1 MRNLRLLRAGGCRF
15 AAATGTPQ
23 CFCLGAEPG
32 AVVVGSQYGLVDLHP
47 ARDSVSR
54 EVSLTVDGFLPEDG
68 SGCIVGVEDLPE
80 QESVCVAT
88 AAGDILLCNLST
100 KQVECVG
107 SVDSGLSVMSW
118 SPDQELVL
126 LATGQQ
132 TLIMMTRD
140 FEPITEKQI
149 HQDEFGEGKFVALG
163 WGKKETQF
171 HGSEGKQAAHRKQT
185 EVLPTSVWDD
195 GRPRV
200 TWRGD
205 GQFVAVSAV
214 CPETGA
220 RKVRVWSRELVLQS
234 TSEPIS
240 GLEQALSWKPSGN
253 LIASTQEKPNRHD
266 VVFLEKNG
274 LLHGEFTLPFQK
286 GQVKVNEML
295 WNADSTILAIWLED
309 LKVEDSNPNTYVQLW
324 TTGNYHWYLKQSLHF
339 GSLEENQ
346 LVSLLWDRENLYRLH
361 ILCQGWHYLFYDWHW
376 TTDHGLGENSQ
387 HMANVAVIDGDK
399 VLVTAFQHAVVP
411 PPMCTYE
418 LHLQQAVNQVAFH
431 TDPKHS
437 GDMAVLDADNR
448 ISLYR
453 YGKSVVNDPSVEF
466 GAVGGNGFKAAVETP
481 YLDKIYR
488 VDVSSSTNEVM
499 NPLGLRFLTWLPD
512 GSFLVVGQGQHA
524 AQSVLHHLT
533 AVPHV
538 AGAEEECLNLRL
550 SVPVDGEVISLYC
563 SPVTK
568 TVALQLTDRRI
579 LKYLWEA
586 STPILEPWRSSS
598 SSAVQFPYRCVQ
610 TSITRISGE
619 EVILGLT
626 DRCRFFVND
635 IEVASNITSF
645 ATYNEFLLVTTNSH
659 TCQCFCLKNLSVKA
673 LQASLSSAA
682 APSSETL
689 RKVERGSRIVTV
701 VPQDTKVVLQ
711 MPRGNL
717 ETIHHRALVL
727 AQIRKWLDRLMFRE
741 AFQCMRKLRINLN
754 LLYDHNPKA
763 SLPSSLVLFAILTC
777 PGIHRTVPSKVFL
790 ENAETFIR
798 QIDSVNYINLFFTEL
813 KEEDFTK
820 SMYPSP
826 NDSIVSQPHQHP
838 DQKKVNLICD
848 VMRVAMEHI
857 DPQKGIKILP
867 INIDST
873 RKEKSSRTGS
883 RSPEG
888 SRSSRFQGSTAGG
901 VTGHMLLY
909 LVAESITPY
918 AQAVSAEEALKYL
931 LFLVDV
937 NELYDYSLGTYDFDL
952 VVMVAEKSQKDPK
965 EYLPFLNT
973 LRKMEI
979 NYQRYT
985 IDRHLKRY
993 TKALGH
999 LSKCGPEHFSE
1010 FLNLVKDQNL
1020 YSEALKLYPSS
1031 TQEYKDISD
1040 AYGEYLMQRQL
1051 YEQAALIFGRAGIF
1065 AKALNAFQSSGSW
1078 QQALCMASRLGYT
1091 KDKLSSLARS
1101 MAGKLVEQRKYAE
1114 AAILLEQY
1122 TQDYEEAVLLLLEGA
1137 LWEEA
1142 LRLIHKYGRL
1152 DILETNLKPA
1162 ILEAQKSQLI
1172 FLDSQKTAFLRY
1184 KSRLQVVRELKEK
1197 ACENL
1202 QDYEVPN
1209 CPELELFSETS
1220 SVVTASDMNS
1230 KYSHSNSR
1238 ISARSSKNR
1247 RKAER
1252 KRYSLKEGSP
1262 FEDIAL
1268 LEVLGE
1274 SVRAVETVKGEIH
1287 TLLKQLVLFGYD
1299 VQAGA
1304 LQQVL
1309 EEVLQLMEI
1318 SVPEIWTPDLQQS
1331 SASLVCAHPHYLSH
1345 SLDSIKCLA
1354 VLGPNSTANS
1364 IMAAYQQK
1372 RMTPPV
1378 VQDPEVLTP
1387 PKFNKNL
1394 QWKLHLL
1401 Q

>member
-1 MRNLRLLRAGGCRF
+1 MRNLRLLRAGGCRS

-23 CFCLGAEPG
+23 CFCVGAEPG
-32 AVVVGSQYGLVDLHP
+32 AVLVGSQYGLVELRP
-47 ARDSVSR
+47 AGDSVSR

-126 LATGQQ
+126 LVTGQQ

-185 EVLPTSVWDD
+185 VLPASAWDD
-195 GRPRV
+195 GKPRV

-309 LKVEDSNPNTYVQLW
+309 LKVENSNPNTYVQLW

-418 LHLQQAVNQVAFH
+418 LQLQQAVNQVAFH

-448 ISLYR
+448 ISVYR
-453 YGKSVVNDPSVEF
+453 YGESITVDDPSVKL

-481 YLDKIYR
+481 YLDKTYR
-488 VDVSSSTNEVM
+488 VDVSSSSNEVM
-499 NPLGLRFLTWLPD
+499 SPLGLRFLTWLPD
-512 GSFLVVGQGQHA
+512 DSFLVVGQGQHA

-550 SVPVDGEVISLYC
+550 SVPVDGEVIGLYC

-586 STPILEPWRSSS
+586 STPVLEPWWSSS
-598 SSAVQFPYRCVQ
+598 SSAVQFPFRCVQ

-682 APSSETL
+682 APNSETL

-763 SLPSSLVLFAILTC
+763 SLPSCL
-777 PGIHRTVPSKVFL
+777 VFL
-790 ENAETFIR
+790 ENTETFIR

-820 SMYPSP
+820 SMYPSL
-826 NDSIVSQPHQHP
+826 NGSSNSQPRQHP

-857 DPQKGIKILP
+857 DPQKYCLSIL
-867 INIDST
+867 T
-873 RKEKSSRTGS
+873 AHVKKSP
-883 RSPEG
+883 PELEIALQKVHNL
-888 SRSSRFQGSTAGG
+888 R
-901 VTGHMLLY
+901 
-909 LVAESITPY
+909 ESITPDV
-918 AQAVSAEEALKYL
+918 QAVSAEEALKYL

-973 LRKMEI
+973 LRKMET

-1040 AYGEYLMQRQL
+1040 AYGEYLIQKQL
-1051 YEQAALIFGRAGIF
+1051 YEQAALIFARAGIF
-1065 AKALNAFQSSGSW
+1065 AKALDAFHSSGSW
-1078 QQALCMASRLGYT
+1078 QQALCMASQLGYT
-1091 KDKLSSLARS
+1091 KDKLSSLAQS

-1122 TQDYEEAVLLLLEGA
+1122 TQNYEEAVLLLLEGA

-1162 ILEAQKSQLI
+1162 ILEAQKSQLM
-1172 FLDSQKTAFLRY
+1172 FLDSQKTAFLRH

-1209 CPELELFSETS
+1209 CPDLELFSETS

-1262 FEDIAL
+1262 YEDIAL
-1268 LEVLGE
+1268 LEALGE

-1287 TLLKQLVLFGYD
+1287 ILLKQLVLFGYD
-1299 VQAGA
+1299 EQAGA

-1309 EEVLQLMEI
+1309 AEVLQLMET
-1318 SVPEIWTPDLQQS
+1318 SVPEIWIPDLQQS
-1331 SASLVCAHPHYLSH
+1331 SVSL
-1345 SLDSIKCLA
+1345 

-1372 RMTPPV
+1372 RMMPPV

>member
-1 MRNLRLLRAGGCRF
+1 MRNLRLLRAGGCRS

-23 CFCLGAEPG
+23 CFCLGADPG
-32 AVVVGSQYGLVDLHP
+32 AVVVGSQYGLVELR
-47 ARDSVSR
+47 AGGDSVSR

-100 KQVECVG
+100 EQVECVG

-118 SPDQELVL
+118 SPDQELIL

-140 FEPITEKQI
+140 FEPISEKQI

-185 EVLPTSVWDD
+185 EVLPTSAWDD

-309 LKVEDSNPNTYVQLW
+309 LKVENSNPNTYVQLW

-346 LVSLLWDRENLYRLH
+346 VVSLQWDRENLYRLH

-418 LHLQQAVNQVAFH
+418 LQLQQAVNQVAFH
-431 TDPKHS
+431 TDPERS

-448 ISLYR
+448 ISVYR
-453 YGKSVVNDPSVEF
+453 YGERQSTVSDPSVKF

-481 YLDKIYR
+481 FLDKTYR
-488 VDVSSSTNEVM
+488 VDVSSSSNEVM

-512 GSFLVVGQGQHA
+512 DSFLVVGQGQHA

-538 AGAEEECLNLRL
+538 AGAEEECLNLWL

-586 STPILEPWRSSS
+586 STPVLEPWRSSS
-598 SSAVQFPYRCVQ
+598 SSNVQFPSCCVQ

-626 DRCRFFVND
+626 DRCRFFVNN

-645 ATYNEFLLVTTNSH
+645 ATCSEFLLVTTNSH

-763 SLPSSLVLFAILTC
+763 
-777 PGIHRTVPSKVFL
+777 FL
-790 ENAETFIR
+790 ENTETFIR

-813 KEEDFTK
+813 KDEDFTK
-820 SMYPSP
+820 SMYPSL
-826 NDSIVSQPHQHP
+826 NGSSNSQPHQHP

-857 DPQKGIKILP
+857 DPQKYCLSIL
-867 INIDST
+867 T
-873 RKEKSSRTGS
+873 AHVKKSP
-883 RSPEG
+883 PELEIALQKVHDL
-888 SRSSRFQGSTAGG
+888 R
-901 VTGHMLLY
+901 
-909 LVAESITPY
+909 ESITPDV
-918 AQAVSAEEALKYL
+918 QAVSAEEALKYL

-973 LRKMEI
+973 LRKMET

-1040 AYGEYLMQRQL
+1040 AYGEYLIQKQL
-1051 YEQAALIFGRAGIF
+1051 YEQAALIFARAGIF
-1065 AKALNAFQSSGSW
+1065 AKALDAFQSSGSW
-1078 QQALCMASRLGYT
+1078 QQALCMASQLGYT
-1091 KDKLSSLARS
+1091 KDKLSSLAQS

-1122 TQDYEEAVLLLLEGA
+1122 AQDYEEAILLLLEGA

-1142 LRLIHKYGRL
+1142 LRLIHKYSRL

-1172 FLDSQKTAFLRY
+1172 FLDSQKTAFLRH
-1184 KSRLQVVRELKEK
+1184 KSRLQVVQELKER

-1220 SVVTASDMNS
+1220 SVVTSSDMNS
-1230 KYSHSNSR
+1230 KYTHSNSR

-1287 TLLKQLVLFGYD
+1287 ILLKQLVLFGYD
-1299 VQAGA
+1299 EQAGA

-1309 EEVLQLMEI
+1309 EEVLQLMET

-1331 SASLVCAHPHYLSH
+1331 SVSL
-1345 SLDSIKCLA
+1345 

-1372 RMTPPV
+1372 RMMSPV
-1378 VQDPEVLTP
+1378 VQDVEVLTP

>member
-1 MRNLRLLRAGGCRF
+1 MRNLRLLRAGGCRS

-32 AVVVGSQYGLVDLHP
+32 AVLVGSQYGLVELRP
-47 ARDSVSR
+47 GGDSVSR

-107 SVDSGLSVMSW
+107 SVDSGLCVMSW

-185 EVLPTSVWDD
+185 EVLPTSAWDD

-266 VVFLEKNG
+266 VIFLEKNG

-309 LKVEDSNPNTYVQLW
+309 LKVENSNPNTYVQLW

-361 ILCQGWHYLFYDWHW
+361 ILCQGWRYLFYDWHW

-387 HMANVAVIDGDK
+387 YMANVAVIDGDK
-399 VLVTAFQHAVVP
+399 VLITAFQHAVVP

-418 LHLQQAVNQVAFH
+418 LQLQQAVNQVAFH
-431 TDPKHS
+431 TDPKYS

-448 ISLYR
+448 ISVYR
-453 YGKSVVNDPSVEF
+453 YGESITVNDPSVNF

-481 YLDKIYR
+481 YLDKTYR
-488 VDVSSSTNEVM
+488 IDVSSSSNEVM

-512 GSFLVVGQGQHA
+512 DSFLVVGQGQHA

-550 SVPVDGEVISLYC
+550 SVPVDGEVISLCC

-586 STPILEPWRSSS
+586 STPVLEPWRSSS

-645 ATYNEFLLVTTNSH
+645 ATYHEFLLVTTNSH

-682 APSSETL
+682 APNSETL

-763 SLPSSLVLFAILTC
+763 SLPSCL
-777 PGIHRTVPSKVFL
+777 VFL
-790 ENAETFIR
+790 ENTEIFIR

-820 SMYPSP
+820 SMYPSLNGSSNSHP
-826 NDSIVSQPHQHP
+826 CQHP
-838 DQKKVNLICD
+838 DKKKVNLICD

-857 DPQKGIKILP
+857 DPQKYCLSIL
-867 INIDST
+867 T
-873 RKEKSSRTGS
+873 AHVKKSP
-883 RSPEG
+883 PELEIALQKVHDLRE
-888 SRSSRFQGSTAGG
+888 S
-901 VTGHMLLY
+901 VT
-909 LVAESITPY
+909 PD

-973 LRKMEI
+973 LRKMET

-1020 YSEALKLYPSS
+1020 YSEALKLYTSS

-1040 AYGEYLMQRQL
+1040 AYGEYLIQKQL
-1051 YEQAALIFGRAGIF
+1051 SEQAALIFARAGIF
-1065 AKALNAFQSSGSW
+1065 AKALDAFQSSGSW
-1078 QQALCMASRLGYT
+1078 QQALCMASQLGYT

-1172 FLDSQKTAFLRY
+1172 FLDSQKTAFLRH
-1184 KSRLQVVRELKEK
+1184 KSRLQVVRELKN

-1287 TLLKQLVLFGYD
+1287 ILLKQLVLFGYD
-1299 VQAGA
+1299 EKAGA

-1309 EEVLQLMEI
+1309 EEVLQLMET

-1331 SASLVCAHPHYLSH
+1331 SVSL
-1345 SLDSIKCLA
+1345 

-1372 RMTPPV
+1372 RMMPPV
-1378 VQDPEVLTP
+1378 VQ
-1387 PKFNKNL
+1387 
-1394 QWKLHLL
+1394 
-1401 Q
+1401 

>member
-1 MRNLRLLRAGGCRF
+1 MDLLLVQPGYQEGG
-15 AAATGTPQ
+15 
-23 CFCLGAEPG
+23 LE
-32 AVVVGSQYGLVDLHP
+32 
-47 ARDSVSR
+47 DSSAYS
-54 EVSLTVDGFLPEDG
+54 ET
-68 SGCIVGVEDLPE
+68 
-80 QESVCVAT
+80 
-88 AAGDILLCNLST
+88 LST
-100 KQVECVG
+100 RVECVG

-132 TLIMMTRD
+132 TLLMMTRD

-171 HGSEGKQAAHRKQT
+171 HGSEGKEAAHRKQT
-185 EVLPTSVWDD
+185 EVLPTSAWDD

-295 WNADSTILAIWLED
+295 WNADSTVLAIWLED
-309 LKVEDSNPNTYVQLW
+309 LKVENSNPNTYVQLW

-387 HMANVAVIDGDK
+387 HIANVAVIDGDK

-418 LHLQQAVNQVAFH
+418 LQLQQAVNQVAFH

-437 GDMAVLDADNR
+437 GDIAVLDADNR
-448 ISLYR
+448 ISLYK
-453 YGKSVVNDPSVEF
+453 YGQSTVNDPSVKF
-466 GAVGGNGFKAAVETP
+466 GAVGQNGFKTAVETP
-481 YLDKIYR
+481 YLDKTYR
-488 VDVSSSTNEVM
+488 VDVSSSSNEVM

-533 AVPHV
+533 AVPHLD
-538 AGAEEECLNLRL
+538 GAEEECLNLRL

-579 LKYLWEA
+579 LKYLWED
-586 STPILEPWRSSS
+586 STPVLEPWRSSS
-598 SSAVQFPYRCVQ
+598 SSAVQFPHCCVQ
-610 TSITRISGE
+610 TSIMRISG
-619 EVILGLT
+619 
-626 DRCRFFVND
+626 
-635 IEVASNITSF
+635 EVASNITSF
-645 ATYNEFLLVTTNSH
+645 ATYDEFLLVTTNSH
-659 TCQCFCLKNLSVKA
+659 TCQCFCLKNLSVKGA
-673 LQASLSSAA
+673 AVISTQQVLILSGIVEGRCCTGGMIGPVSLSSAA

-777 PGIHRTVPSKVFL
+777 PGIHRTVRSKV
-790 ENAETFIR
+790 
-798 QIDSVNYINLFFTEL
+798 
-813 KEEDFTK
+813 EEDFTK

-826 NDSIVSQPHQHP
+826 NGSINSQPHQHP

-848 VMRVAMEHI
+848 MMRVAMEHI
-857 DPQKGIKILP
+857 DPQKYCLSIL
-867 INIDST
+867 T
-873 RKEKSSRTGS
+873 AHVKKSP
-883 RSPEG
+883 PELEIALQKVHHL
-888 SRSSRFQGSTAGG
+888 R
-901 VTGHMLLY
+901 
-909 LVAESITPY
+909 ESITPD

-973 LRKMEI
+973 LRKMET

-1040 AYGEYLMQRQL
+1040 AYGEYLMQKQL
-1051 YEQAALIFGRAGIF
+1051 YEQAALIFARAGIF
-1065 AKALNAFQSSGSW
+1065 AKALDAFQSGGSW

-1172 FLDSQKTAFLRY
+1172 FLDSQKTAFLRH

-1202 QDYEVPN
+1202 QDYEMPN

-1287 TLLKQLVLFGYD
+1287 ILLKQLVLFGYD
-1299 VQAGA
+1299 EQAGA

-1309 EEVLQLMEI
+1309 EEVLQLMET

-1331 SASLVCAHPHYLSH
+1331 SASL
-1345 SLDSIKCLA
+1345 

-1378 VQDPEVLTP
+1378 VQGPRDLL
-1387 PKFNKNL
+1387 KCLLKRLDDFKNQATL
-1394 QWKLHLL
+1394 QTTQRNQASSAAVPRRKQDLS
-1401 Q
+1401 

>member
-1 MRNLRLLRAGGCRF
+1 MRNLRLLRTGGLRC
-15 AAATGTPQ
+15 AAAPGTPQ
-23 CFCLGAEPG
+23 CFCVSAEPG
-32 AVVVGSQYGLVDLHP
+32 TILVGSQHGLVELGP
-47 ARDSVSR
+47 SRDAVTR
-54 EVSLTVDGFLPEDG
+54 EVSLTAEGFMPEDG
-68 SGCIVGVEDLPE
+68 SGCIVGIEDLPE
-80 QESVCVAT
+80 QECVCVAT

-107 SVDSGLSVMSW
+107 SVDSGLSTMSW

-140 FEPITEKQI
+140 FEPVTEKHI
-149 HQDEFGEGKFVALG
+149 HQDEFGEGKLVALG

-185 EVLPTSVWDD
+185 EVSPTSAWDD

-220 RKVRVWSRELVLQS
+220 RKVRVWNRELVLQS

-253 LIASTQEKPNRHD
+253 LIASTQEKPNRYD

-286 GQVKVNEML
+286 GQVKVNELL

-309 LKVEDSNPNTYVQLW
+309 LKLEKSNPCSYVQLW

-339 GSLEENQ
+339 GSLEENR
-346 LVSLLWDRENLYRLH
+346 LVSLLWDRENPYRLH
-361 ILCQGWHYLFYDWHW
+361 VLCLGWHYLSYDWHW
-376 TTDHGLGENSQ
+376 TIDHGMGDNSQ
-387 HMANVAVIDGDK
+387 HVANVAVIDGDK

-418 LHLQQAVNQVAFH
+418 LQLQQAVNQVAFH
-431 TDPKHS
+431 TDPKCS
-437 GDMAVLDADNR
+437 GDMAILDADNK
-448 ISLYR
+448 ISVYR
-453 YGKSVVNDPSVEF
+453 YEQSTMNDLTVRF
-466 GAVGGNGFKAAVETP
+466 GAVGGNGFKASVETP
-481 YLDKIYR
+481 CLDKTYR
-488 VDVSSSTNEVM
+488 VDVGSDTNEVM

-512 GSFLVVGQGQHA
+512 DSFLMVGQGQHA

-533 AVPHV
+533 AVPQV
-538 AGAEEECLNLRL
+538 AGAEEGHLNLRF
-550 SVPVDGEVISLYC
+550 SVPVDGEVISLCC

-568 TVALQLTDRRI
+568 SVALQLADRQI
-579 LKYLWEA
+579 LKYFWEG
-586 STPILEPWRSSS
+586 STPVLEPWRTSSG
-598 SSAVQFPYRCVQ
+598 SAVRFPYPCMQ

-619 EVILGLT
+619 EMILGLT
-626 DRCRFFVND
+626 DRCRFFVNNT
-635 IEVASNITSF
+635 EVASNITSF

-673 LQASLSSAA
+673 LQAGLSSAA
-682 APSSETL
+682 APNSETL
-689 RKVERGSRIVTV
+689 RKVERGSRIITI

-717 ETIHHRALVL
+717 ETVHHRALVL

-754 LLYDHNPKA
+754 LLYDHNPK
-763 SLPSSLVLFAILTC
+763 
-777 PGIHRTVPSKVFL
+777 VFL

-820 SMYPSP
+820 SMYPSL
-826 NDSIVSQPHQHP
+826 NGNCNAQPCQHP
-838 DQKKVNLICD
+838 GQKKVNLICD
-848 VMRVAMEHI
+848 VMRAAMERI
-857 DPQKGIKILP
+857 DPQKYCLSIL
-867 INIDST
+867 T
-873 RKEKSSRTGS
+873 AHVKKSP
-883 RSPEG
+883 PELEIALQKVHDL
-888 SRSSRFQGSTAGG
+888 R
-901 VTGHMLLY
+901 
-909 LVAESITPY
+909 ESITPDVK
-918 AQAVSAEEALKYL
+918 AVSAEEALKYL

-952 VVMVAEKSQKDPK
+952 VIMVAEKSQKDPK

-973 LRKMEI
+973 LRKMEA

-993 TKALGH
+993 KKALGH

-1010 FLNLVKDQNL
+1010 FLNLVKDKNE
-1020 YSEALKLYPSS
+1020 YCEALKLYPST

-1040 AYGEYLMQRQL
+1040 AYGEYLIEKQL
-1051 YEQAALIFGRAGIF
+1051 YEQAALIFARAGSF
-1065 AKALNAFQSSGSW
+1065 AKALSAFQNSGNW
-1078 QQALCMASRLGYT
+1078 QQALCMASRLGYGKT
-1091 KDKLSSLARS
+1091 ELSILGQS
-1101 MAGKLVEQRKYAE
+1101 MAGKLVEQRKHAE

-1142 LRLIHKYGRL
+1142 LRLIHKYDRL
-1152 DILETNLKPA
+1152 DILETNFKPA

-1172 FLDSQKTAFLRY
+1172 FLDTQKTAFLRH

-1197 ACENL
+1197 ACESL
-1202 QDYEVPN
+1202 QDYEMPN
-1209 CPELELFSETS
+1209 CPELDLLSETS

-1274 SVRAVETVKGEIH
+1274 TVRAVETVKGDTH

-1299 VQAGA
+1299 EQAGA
-1304 LQQVL
+1304 LQKVL
-1309 EEVLQLMEI
+1309 EEVLQLMETSI
-1318 SVPEIWTPDLQQS
+1318 PEIWTPDLQQS
-1331 SASLVCAHPHYLSH
+1331 SVSP
-1345 SLDSIKCLA
+1345 

-1364 IMAAYQQK
+1364 IMAAYQEK
-1372 RMTPPV
+1372 RMMSPM
-1378 VQDPEVLTP
+1378 VQDPELLIP
-1387 PKFNKNL
+1387 PKLNKNL

>member
-1 MRNLRLLRAGGCRF
+1 MRNLRLLRAGGCRS

-23 CFCLGAEPG
+23 CFCLGAESG
-32 AVVVGSQYGLVDLHP
+32 AVLVGSQYGLVELRP
-47 ARDSVSR
+47 AGYSVSR
-54 EVSLTVDGFLPEDG
+54 EVSLTVNGFLPEDG

-100 KQVECVG
+100 EQVECVG

-185 EVLPTSVWDD
+185 EVLPASAWDD

-205 GQFVAVSAV
+205 GQFIAVSAV

-234 TSEPIS
+234 TSEPVS

-309 LKVEDSNPNTYVQLW
+309 LKVENSNPNTYVQLW

-339 GSLEENQ
+339 GGLEENQ

-361 ILCQGWHYLFYDWHW
+361 ILCQGWHYLFYEWHW

-387 HMANVAVIDGDK
+387 HVANVAVIDG
-399 VLVTAFQHAVVP
+399 
-411 PPMCTYE
+411 
-418 LHLQQAVNQVAFH
+418 
-431 TDPKHS
+431 DPKHS

-448 ISLYR
+448 ISVYR
-453 YGKSVVNDPSVEF
+453 YGQSTVNDPSVKF
-466 GAVGGNGFKAAVETP
+466 GAMGGNGFKAAVETP
-481 YLDKIYR
+481 YLDKTYR
-488 VDVSSSTNEVM
+488 VDVSSSSEVM
-499 NPLGLRFLTWLPD
+499 NPLGLQFLTWLPD
-512 GSFLVVGQGQHA
+512 DSFLVVGQGQHA

-586 STPILEPWRSSS
+586 STPVLEPWRSSS

-682 APSSETL
+682 APNSETL
-689 RKVERGSRIVTV
+689 RKVERGSRIVTI

-754 LLYDHNPKA
+754 LLYDHNPK
-763 SLPSSLVLFAILTC
+763 
-777 PGIHRTVPSKVFL
+777 VFL
-790 ENAETFIR
+790 ENTEIFIR

-820 SMYPSP
+820 SMYPCLNGSS
-826 NDSIVSQPHQHP
+826 NNQPCQHP

-857 DPQKGIKILP
+857 DPQKYCLSIL
-867 INIDST
+867 T
-873 RKEKSSRTGS
+873 AHVKKSP
-883 RSPEG
+883 PELEIALQKVH
-888 SRSSRFQGSTAGG
+888 SLRES
-901 VTGHMLLY
+901 VTPD
-909 LVAESITPY
+909 V
-918 AQAVSAEEALKYL
+918 QAVSAEEALKYL
-931 LFLVDV
+931 LFLVDI

-973 LRKMEI
+973 LRKMET

-1020 YSEALKLYPSS
+1020 YSEALKLYPFS

-1040 AYGEYLMQRQL
+1040 AYGEYLIQKQL
-1051 YEQAALIFGRAGIF
+1051 SEQAALIFARAGIF
-1065 AKALNAFQSSGSW
+1065 AKALDAFQSSGSW
-1078 QQALCMASRLGYT
+1078 QQALCMASQLGYT

-1137 LWEEA
+1137 FWEEA

-1172 FLDSQKTAFLRY
+1172 FLDSQKTSFLHH

-1230 KYSHSNSR
+1230 KYTHSNSR
-1238 ISARSSKNR
+1238 ISVRSSKNR

-1287 TLLKQLVLFGYD
+1287 ILLKQLVLFGYD
-1299 VQAGA
+1299 EQAGA

-1309 EEVLQLMEI
+1309 EEVLQLMET

-1331 SASLVCAHPHYLSH
+1331 SVSL
-1345 SLDSIKCLA
+1345 

-1372 RMTPPV
+1372 RMMPPV

>member
-1 MRNLRLLRAGGCRF
+1 MRNLRLLRAGGRRF
-15 AAATGTPQ
+15 AAPGTPQ
-23 CFCLGAEPG
+23 CLCLGAEPG
-32 AVVVGSQYGLVDLHP
+32 TVLAGFRRGLVELGP
-47 ARDSVSR
+47 GGDSVRR
-54 EVSLTVDGFLPEDG
+54 EVSLTAEGFMPEDG
-68 SGCIVGVEDLPE
+68 SGCIVGIEDLPE

-88 AAGDILLCNLST
+88 AGGDILLCNLST
-100 KQVECVG
+100 EQVECVG
-107 SVDSGLSVMSW
+107 SVDSGLSTMSW

-126 LATGQQ
+126 LVTGQQ

-185 EVLPTSVWDD
+185 EVSPASPWDD
-195 GRPRV
+195 CRHRV

-205 GQFVAVSAV
+205 GQFVAVSSV

-220 RKVRVWSRELVLQS
+220 RKVRVWNRELVLQS

-253 LIASTQEKPNRHD
+253 LITSTQEKPNRHD
-266 VVFLEKNG
+266 VIFLEKNG

-286 GQVKVNEML
+286 GQVKVHELL

-309 LKVEDSNPNTYVQLW
+309 LKVEGSNPSTYVQLW

-346 LVSLLWDRENLYRLH
+346 LVSLLWDRENPYRLH
-361 ILCQGWHYLFYDWHW
+361 LLCKGWLYLSYDWHW
-376 TTDHGLGENSQ
+376 TTDQGMGESSQ

-418 LHLQQAVNQVAFH
+418 LQLKRAVNQVAFH

-437 GDMAVLDADNR
+437 GDMAILDCDNK
-448 ISLYR
+448 ISVYR
-453 YGKSVVNDPSVEF
+453 YGESTTTIDPTVRF
-466 GAVGGNGFKAAVETP
+466 GAVGENGFKAAVEMP
-481 YLDKIYR
+481 YLDKTFR
-488 VDVSSSTNEVM
+488 VDVGIDNNKVM

-512 GSFLVVGQGQHA
+512 DSFLLVGQGQRP
-524 AQSVLHHLT
+524 AQSVIHHLT
-533 AVPHV
+533 AGPHTT
-538 AGAEEECLNLRL
+538 GAEEECLNLRL
-550 SVPVDGEVISLYC
+550 SVPVDGEVISLCC

-568 TVALQLTDRRI
+568 TVALELADRQI
-579 LKYLWEA
+579 LKYMWEA
-586 STPILEPWRSSS
+586 STPVLKPWQTSSG
-598 SSAVQFPYRCVQ
+598 SAVQFPYPCVQ
-610 TSITRISGE
+610 TSITKISGE
-619 EVILGLT
+619 EVIMGLT

-645 ATYNEFLLVTTNSH
+645 ATYNEFLLVTTTSH

-673 LQASLSSAA
+673 LQACLSSAA
-682 APSSETL
+682 APNSETL
-689 RKVERGSRIVTV
+689 RKVERGSRIITV

-763 SLPSSLVLFAILTC
+763 SMSSSLVF
-777 PGIHRTVPSKVFL
+777 V
-790 ENAETFIR
+790 ENAEAFVR

-820 SMYPSP
+820 TMYPSL
-826 NDSIVSQPHQHP
+826 NGSSNAQPRQHP
-838 DQKKVNLICD
+838 DQKKVNLVCD

-857 DPQKGIKILP
+857 DPQKYCLSIL
-867 INIDST
+867 T
-873 RKEKSSRTGS
+873 AHVKKSP
-883 RSPEG
+883 PELE
-888 SRSSRFQGSTAGG
+888 TALQK
-901 VTGHMLLY
+901 VHDLR
-909 LVAESITPY
+909 ENITPDVK
-918 AQAVSAEEALKYL
+918 AVSAEEALKYL

-952 VVMVAEKSQKDPK
+952 VIMVAEKSQKDPK

-973 LRKMEI
+973 LQKMET

-985 IDRHLKRY
+985 IDKHLKRY

-1020 YSEALKLYPSS
+1020 YSEALKLYPSG

-1040 AYGEYLMQRQL
+1040 AYGEYLIQKQL
-1051 YEQAALIFGRAGIF
+1051 YEQAALMFARASIF
-1065 AKALNAFQSSGSW
+1065 AKALDAFQRSGNW
-1078 QQALCMASRLGYT
+1078 QQALCMASQLGYT
-1091 KDKLSSLARS
+1091 KDKLSSLAQS
-1101 MAGKLVEQRKYAE
+1101 MAGKLVEQRKHAE

-1142 LRLIHKYGRL
+1142 LRLIHKYSRL
-1152 DILETNLKPA
+1152 DILETNFKPA
-1162 ILEAQKSQLI
+1162 LLEAQKSQLM
-1172 FLDSQKTAFLRY
+1172 FLDSQKTAFVRH

-1197 ACENL
+1197 AFESMQDCEM
-1202 QDYEVPN
+1202 PH
-1209 CPELELFSETS
+1209 CPELDLLSETS
-1220 SVVTASDMNS
+1220 SVVTVSDTNS

-1262 FEDIAL
+1262 FEDMAL
-1268 LEVLGE
+1268 LEALGE
-1274 SVRAVETVKGEIH
+1274 NVHAVETLKGDIH
-1287 TLLKQLVLFGYD
+1287 ILLKQLVLFGYD
-1299 VQAGA
+1299 EQAGA
-1304 LQQVL
+1304 LQQLL
-1309 EEVLQLMEI
+1309 EEVLQLMETSI
-1318 SVPEIWTPDLQQS
+1318 PEIWTPVLQQS
-1331 SASLVCAHPHYLSH
+1331 SVSP
-1345 SLDSIKCLA
+1345 

-1372 RMTPPV
+1372 RMVTPV
-1378 VQDPEVLTP
+1378 VQ
-1387 PKFNKNL
+1387 
-1394 QWKLHLL
+1394 
-1401 Q
+1401 

>member
-1 MRNLRLLRAGGCRF
+1 MRNLRLLRTGGCHS
-15 AAATGTPQ
+15 AAASGTPQ

-32 AVVVGSQYGLVDLHP
+32 AVLVGSQYGLVELRP
-47 ARDSVSR
+47 GGDSVSR

-80 QESVCVAT
+80 LESVCVAT
-88 AAGDILLCNLST
+88 AAGDILVCNLST
-100 KQVECVG
+100 EQVECVG

-185 EVLPTSVWDD
+185 EVLPTSAWDD

-253 LIASTQEKPNRHD
+253 LMASTQEKPNRHD

-309 LKVEDSNPNTYVQLW
+309 LKVENSNPNTYVQLW

-361 ILCQGWHYLFYDWHW
+361 ILCHGWHYLFYDWHW

-418 LHLQQAVNQVAFH
+418 LQLQQAVNQVAFH

-437 GDMAVLDADNR
+437 GDMAILDADNR
-448 ISLYR
+448 ISVYR
-453 YGKSVVNDPSVEF
+453 CGESITGNDPSVKF

-481 YLDKIYR
+481 YLDKSYR
-488 VDVSSSTNEVM
+488 VDVSSSNNEVVK
-499 NPLGLRFLTWLPD
+499 PLGLRFLTWLPD
-512 GSFLVVGQGQHA
+512 DSFLVVGQGQHA

-533 AVPHV
+533 AVPHM
-538 AGAEEECLNLRL
+538 AGAEEECLSLRL

-586 STPILEPWRSSS
+586 STPVLEPWRSSS
-598 SSAVQFPYRCVQ
+598 SSAVQFPYCCVQ

-645 ATYNEFLLVTTNSH
+645 AAYNEFLLVTTNSH

-673 LQASLSSAA
+673 LQASLSSTAA
-682 APSSETL
+682 SSSETL

-741 AFQCMRKLRINLN
+741 AFQCMRKLRINLS

-763 SLPSSLVLFAILTC
+763 SLPSSLA
-777 PGIHRTVPSKVFL
+777 FL
-790 ENAETFIR
+790 ENTETFIR

-813 KEEDFTK
+813 KDEDFTK
-820 SMYPSP
+820 SMYPSL
-826 NDSIVSQPHQHP
+826 NGSSNSQPHQHP
-838 DQKKVNLICD
+838 DQKKVNVICD

-857 DPQKGIKILP
+857 DPQKYCLSILTAHVKKSPPELEIALQKIHDL
-867 INIDST
+867 
-873 RKEKSSRTGS
+873 R
-883 RSPEG
+883 
-888 SRSSRFQGSTAGG
+888 
-901 VTGHMLLY
+901 
-909 LVAESITPY
+909 ESITPDV
-918 AQAVSAEEALKYL
+918 QAVSAEEALKYL

-965 EYLPFLNT
+965 EYLPFLNA
-973 LRKMEI
+973 LRKMET

-1040 AYGEYLMQRQL
+1040 AYGEYFIQKQL
-1051 YEQAALIFGRAGIF
+1051 YEQAALIFARAGIF
-1065 AKALNAFQSSGSW
+1065 AKALDAFQSSGSW
-1078 QQALCMASRLGYT
+1078 QQALCMASRLRYT

-1142 LRLIHKYGRL
+1142 LRLIYKYGRL

-1172 FLDSQKTAFLRY
+1172 FLDSQKTAFLRH

-1197 ACENL
+1197 SCENL

-1209 CPELELFSETS
+1209 RPELELFSETS

-1230 KYSHSNSR
+1230 KYTHSNSR

-1287 TLLKQLVLFGYD
+1287 ILLKQLVLFGCD
-1299 VQAGA
+1299 EQAGA

-1309 EEVLQLMEI
+1309 EEVLQLMET

-1331 SASLVCAHPHYLSH
+1331 SVSL
-1345 SLDSIKCLA
+1345 
-1354 VLGPNSTANS
+1354 VLGPSSTANS

-1372 RMTPPV
+1372 RMMPPA
-1378 VQDPEVLTP
+1378 VQ
-1387 PKFNKNL
+1387 
-1394 QWKLHLL
+1394 
-1401 Q
+1401 

>member
-1 MRNLRLLRAGGCRF
+1 MRNLRLLRNGGCRP
-15 AAATGTPQ
+15 AATPGTPR
-23 CFCLGAEPG
+23 CFCLGAESG
-32 AVVVGSQYGLVDLHP
+32 TVLVGSQHGLLELGSARDAVTREVDL
-47 ARDSVSR
+47 
-54 EVSLTVDGFLPEDG
+54 TVEGFMPEDG
-68 SGCIVGVEDLPE
+68 SGCIVGIEDLPE
-80 QESVCVAT
+80 QECACVAT

-107 SVDSGLSVMSW
+107 SVDSGLSTMSW

-126 LATGQQ
+126 LVTGQQ

-149 HQDEFGEGKFVALG
+149 HQEEFGEGKLVALG

-185 EVLPTSVWDD
+185 EVSLASAWDD

-220 RKVRVWSRELVLQS
+220 RKVRVWNRELVLQS
-234 TSEPIS
+234 TSEPVS

-286 GQVKVNEML
+286 GQVKVNELL

-309 LKVEDSNPNTYVQLW
+309 LKVDSSNPNSYVQLW

-339 GSLEENQ
+339 GNLEENR

-361 ILCQGWHYLFYDWHW
+361 VLCQGWHYLFYDWHW
-376 TTDHGLGENSQ
+376 TIDHGIGENSQ
-387 HMANVAVIDGDK
+387 HVANVAVIDGDK

-418 LHLQQAVNQVAFH
+418 LQLQQAVNQVAFH
-431 TDPKHS
+431 TDPRHS
-437 GDMAVLDADNR
+437 GDMAVLDADNK
-448 ISLYR
+448 ISVYR
-453 YGKSVVNDPSVEF
+453 CGQSTMSDPTVRF

-481 YLDKIYR
+481 YLDKTY
-488 VDVSSSTNEVM
+488 
-499 NPLGLRFLTWLPD
+499 
-512 GSFLVVGQGQHA
+512 
-524 AQSVLHHLT
+524 
-533 AVPHV
+533 
-538 AGAEEECLNLRL
+538 RL
-550 SVPVDGEVISLYC
+550 SVPVDGEVISLCC
-563 SPVTK
+563 SPATR
-568 TVALQLTDRRI
+568 TVALQLADRQI
-579 LKYLWEA
+579 LKYFWEA
-586 STPILEPWRSSS
+586 STPILEPWRTSSGS
-598 SSAVQFPYRCVQ
+598 SVQFPCPCMQ
-610 TSITRISGE
+610 TCITRISGE

-626 DRCRFFVND
+626 DRCRFIVND
-635 IEVASNITSF
+635 TEVASNITSF

-659 TCQCFCLKNLSVKA
+659 TCQCFCLKNISLKA
-673 LQASLSSAA
+673 LQAGLSSAA
-682 APSSETL
+682 APNNKTL
-689 RKVERGSRIVTV
+689 RKVERGSRIITV

-717 ETIHHRALVL
+717 ETVHHRALVL
-727 AQIRKWLDRLMFRE
+727 AQIQTWLDRLMFRE
-741 AFQCMRKLRINLN
+741 AFQSMRKLRINLN
-754 LLYDHNPKA
+754 LLYDHNPK
-763 SLPSSLVLFAILTC
+763 
-777 PGIHRTVPSKVFL
+777 VFL
-790 ENAETFIR
+790 ENAENFIR

-820 SMYPSP
+820 TMYPSL
-826 NDSIVSQPHQHP
+826 NGSSKAQPHQHP
-838 DQKKVNLICD
+838 DQKKVNIICD
-848 VMRVAMEHI
+848 VMRVAMENI
-857 DPQKGIKILP
+857 DPQKYCLSILTAHIK
-867 INIDST
+867 
-873 RKEKSSRTGS
+873 KSP
-883 RSPEG
+883 PELEIALQKVHDL
-888 SRSSRFQGSTAGG
+888 R
-901 VTGHMLLY
+901 
-909 LVAESITPY
+909 ENITPDIK
-918 AQAVSAEEALKYL
+918 AVSAEEALKYL

-937 NELYDYSLGTYDFDL
+937 NELYDCSLGTYDFDL

-973 LRKMEI
+973 LRKMET

-1010 FLNLVKDQNL
+1010 FLNLVKDQNQ
-1020 YSEALKLYPSS
+1020 YCEALKLYPPS

-1040 AYGEYLMQRQL
+1040 AYGEYLVQKQL
-1051 YEQAALIFGRAGIF
+1051 YEEAALIFARAGIF
-1065 AKALNAFQSSGSW
+1065 AKALDAFQDSGSW
-1078 QQALCMASRLGYT
+1078 QQALCMATRLGYT

-1101 MAGKLVEQRKYAE
+1101 MAGKLVEQRKHTE

-1122 TQDYEEAVLLLLEGA
+1122 TEDYEEALLLLLEGA

-1152 DILETNLKPA
+1152 DILETNFRPA

-1172 FLDSQKTAFLRY
+1172 FLDSQKAVFLRH

-1197 ACENL
+1197 ACESL
-1202 QDYEVPN
+1202 QDYEMPN
-1209 CPELELFSETS
+1209 CPELDLFSETS

-1274 SVRAVETVKGEIH
+1274 SIRAVETVKGDIRI
-1287 TLLKQLVLFGYD
+1287 LLKQLVLFGYNE
-1299 VQAGA
+1299 QAGA

-1309 EEVLQLMEI
+1309 EEILQLMETSI
-1318 SVPEIWTPDLQQS
+1318 PEIWTPDLQQS
-1331 SASLVCAHPHYLSH
+1331 SVNP
-1345 SLDSIKCLA
+1345 

-1372 RMTPPV
+1372 RMMTPI
-1378 VQDPEVLTP
+1378 VQDPELLIP
-1387 PKFNKNL
+1387 PKLNKNL

>member
-1 MRNLRLLRAGGCRF
+1 MRNLRLLRAGGCRS

-32 AVVVGSQYGLVDLHP
+32 AVLVGSQYGLVELRP
-47 ARDSVSR
+47 AGDSVSR

-68 SGCIVGVEDLPE
+68 SGCIVGMEDLPE

-88 AAGDILLCNLST
+88 AAGDILLCNLNT

-185 EVLPTSVWDD
+185 EVLPASAWDD

-205 GQFVAVSAV
+205 GQFVAVSVV

-286 GQVKVNEML
+286 GQVKVNELL

-309 LKVEDSNPNTYVQLW
+309 LKVENSSPNTYVQLW

-346 LVSLLWDRENLYRLH
+346 LVSLLWDQENLYRLH

-376 TTDHGLGENSQ
+376 STDHGLGENSQ

-418 LHLQQAVNQVAFH
+418 LQLQQAVNQVTFH
-431 TDPKHS
+431 TDPKRS

-448 ISLYR
+448 ISVYR
-453 YGKSVVNDPSVEF
+453 YGKTITVSDPSVKF
-466 GAVGGNGFKAAVETP
+466 GAVGGDGFKAAVETP
-481 YLDKIYR
+481 YLDKTYR
-488 VDVSSSTNEVM
+488 LDVSSSSSEVM

-512 GSFLVVGQGQHA
+512 DSFLVVGQGQHA

-586 STPILEPWRSSS
+586 PTPVLKPWRSSS
-598 SSAVQFPYRCVQ
+598 GSAVQFPYRCVQ

-635 IEVASNITSF
+635 TEVASNITSF

-673 LQASLSSAA
+673 LQAGLGSAA
-682 APSSETL
+682 APNSETL

-763 SLPSSLVLFAILTC
+763 SLPTSF
-777 PGIHRTVPSKVFL
+777 VFL
-790 ENAETFIR
+790 ENTETFIR

-820 SMYPSP
+820 SMYPSL
-826 NDSIVSQPHQHP
+826 NSSSNSQPHQHP

-848 VMRVAMEHI
+848 VMRAAMEHI
-857 DPQKGIKILP
+857 DPQKYCLSIL
-867 INIDST
+867 T
-873 RKEKSSRTGS
+873 AHVKKSP
-883 RSPEG
+883 PELEIALQKVHDL
-888 SRSSRFQGSTAGG
+888 R
-901 VTGHMLLY
+901 
-909 LVAESITPY
+909 ESITPDV
-918 AQAVSAEEALKYL
+918 QAVSAEEALKYL

-973 LRKMEI
+973 LRKMET

-993 TKALGH
+993 SKALGH

-1040 AYGEYLMQRQL
+1040 AYGEYLIQKQL
-1051 YEQAALIFGRAGIF
+1051 YEQAALIFARAGIF
-1065 AKALNAFQSSGSW
+1065 AKALDAFQSSGSW

-1091 KDKLSSLARS
+1091 KDKLSSLAQS

-1172 FLDSQKTAFLRY
+1172 FLDSQKTAFLRH

-1197 ACENL
+1197 AYENL

-1230 KYSHSNSR
+1230 KYSQSNSR

-1287 TLLKQLVLFGYD
+1287 ILLKQLVLFGYD
-1299 VQAGA
+1299 EQAGA

-1309 EEVLQLMEI
+1309 EEVLQLMET

-1331 SASLVCAHPHYLSH
+1331 SVSL
-1345 SLDSIKCLA
+1345 

-1372 RMTPPV
+1372 RMMPPV
-1378 VQDPEVLTP
+1378 VQ
-1387 PKFNKNL
+1387 
-1394 QWKLHLL
+1394 
-1401 Q
+1401 

>member
-1 MRNLRLLRAGGCRF
+1 MRNLRLLRTGGRRH
-15 AAATGTPQ
+15 AAAASTLGKPQ
-23 CFCLGAEPG
+23 CFCLSANPG
-32 AVVVGSQYGLVDLHP
+32 TVFVASQRGLLELGP
-47 ARDSVSR
+47 AGESVTS
-54 EVSLTVDGFLPEDG
+54 EISLTAEGFLPEDG
-68 SGCIVGVEDLPE
+68 SGCIVGIQDIPE
-80 QESVCVAT
+80 QECVCVAT
-88 AAGDILLCNLST
+88 AAGDILLCNLSR

-107 SVDSGLSVMSW
+107 SVDSGLSTMSW

-132 TLIMMTRD
+132 TLIMMTKD

-171 HGSEGKQAAHRKQT
+171 HGSEGKQAAQRKQT
-185 EVLPTSVWDD
+185 EVSRTSAWDD

-220 RKVRVWSRELVLQS
+220 RKVRIWNRELVLQS
-234 TSEPIS
+234 TSEPVS

-266 VVFLEKNG
+266 VVFFEKNG
-274 LLHGEFTLPFQK
+274 LLHGEFTLPFKK
-286 GQVKVNEML
+286 GQVKVNELL

-309 LKVEDSNPNTYVQLW
+309 LKVEDSKPNSCVQLW

-346 LVSLLWDRENLYRLH
+346 VVSLLWDQEKPYRLH
-361 ILCQGWHYLFYDWHW
+361 ILCQGWQYLSYDWHW
-376 TTDHGLGENSQ
+376 TTDCGMRDSSQ
-387 HMANVAVIDGDK
+387 HAANVAVIDGDK

-418 LHLQQAVNQVAFH
+418 IQLQQAVNQVTFH
-431 TDPKHS
+431 TDPKRI
-437 GDMAVLDADNR
+437 GDMAILDADNK
-448 ISLYR
+448 ISVYR
-453 YGKSVVNDPSVEF
+453 YSESITVNDPTVKF

-481 YLDKIYR
+481 YLDKTYR
-488 VDVSSSTNEVM
+488 VDVGSGSNEVM

-512 GSFLVVGQGQHA
+512 DSFLVLGQGQHA

-533 AVPHV
+533 AVPHKDG
-538 AGAEEECLNLRL
+538 AAEEHLNLRL
-550 SVPVDGEVISLYC
+550 SVAVDGEVISLCC

-568 TVALQLTDRRI
+568 TVALQLANRQI

-586 STPILEPWRSSS
+586 STPVLEPWQNSNG
-598 SSAVQFPYRCVQ
+598 SAVQLPYPCVQ

-619 EVILGLT
+619 EMILGLT

-635 IEVASNITSF
+635 IEVASTITSF
-645 ATYNEFLLVTTNSH
+645 VIYDEFLLVTTNSH
-659 TCQCFCLKNLSVKA
+659 TCQCFCLKNISVKA
-673 LQASLSSAA
+673 LQADLSSAA
-682 APSSETL
+682 APNSETL

-717 ETIHHRALVL
+717 ETVHHRALVL

-763 SLPSSLVLFAILTC
+763 SMPSAF
-777 PGIHRTVPSKVFL
+777 VFL
-790 ENAETFIR
+790 ENTETFIR

-820 SMYPSP
+820 SMYPSL
-826 NDSIVSQPHQHP
+826 NGSSNAQPHQHP

-857 DPQKGIKILP
+857 DPQKYCLSIL
-867 INIDST
+867 T
-873 RKEKSSRTGS
+873 AHVKKSP
-883 RSPEG
+883 PELEIALQKVHDL
-888 SRSSRFQGSTAGG
+888 R
-901 VTGHMLLY
+901 
-909 LVAESITPY
+909 ENITPDVK
-918 AQAVSAEEALKYL
+918 AVSAEEALKYL

-952 VVMVAEKSQKDPK
+952 VIMVAEKSQKDPK

-973 LRKMEI
+973 LRKMEP
-979 NYQRYT
+979 NYQRYK

-993 TKALGH
+993 TKALRH

-1010 FLNLVKDQNL
+1010 LLNLVKDQNQ
-1020 YSEALKLYPSS
+1020 YCEALKLYPSS

-1040 AYGEYLMQRQL
+1040 AYGEYLIQKQL
-1051 YEQAALIFGRAGIF
+1051 YEQAALIFARAGIF
-1065 AKALNAFQSSGSW
+1065 AKALDAFKNSGSW

-1091 KDKLSSLARS
+1091 KDQLSSLARS
-1101 MAGKLVEQRKYAE
+1101 MAGNLVEQRKHTE

-1122 TQDYEEAVLLLLEGA
+1122 AQDCEEAILLLLEGS
-1137 LWEEA
+1137 LWEDA

-1152 DILETNLKPA
+1152 DILETNFKPA

-1172 FLDSQKTAFLRY
+1172 FLDSQKTAFLRH
-1184 KSRLQVVRELKEK
+1184 KSRLQVVREMKEK
-1197 ACENL
+1197 ACESL
-1202 QDYEVPN
+1202 QDYGMPN
-1209 CPELELFSETS
+1209 CPEWDLFSETS

-1262 FEDIAL
+1262 FEDRAL
-1268 LEVLGE
+1268 LEALGE
-1274 SVRAVETVKGEIH
+1274 NIRAVETVMGDIH
-1287 TLLKQLVLFGYD
+1287 SLLKQLVLFDYD
-1299 VQAGA
+1299 EEART
-1304 LQQVL
+1304 LHRFL
-1309 EEVLQLMEI
+1309 EGILQLMETSI
-1318 SVPEIWTPDLQQS
+1318 PEIWTLDLQQS
-1331 SASLVCAHPHYLSH
+1331 SGNS
-1345 SLDSIKCLA
+1345 

-1372 RMTPPV
+1372 RM
-1378 VQDPEVLTP
+1378 
-1387 PKFNKNL
+1387 
-1394 QWKLHLL
+1394 
-1401 Q
+1401 

>member
-1 MRNLRLLRAGGCRF
+1 MRNLRLLRAGGCRS
-15 AAATGTPQ
+15 AVATGTPQ
-23 CFCLGAEPG
+23 CFCLGAESG
-32 AVVVGSQYGLVDLHP
+32 AVLVGSQYGLVELRP
-47 ARDSVSR
+47 AGYSVSR
-54 EVSLTVDGFLPEDG
+54 EVSLTVNGFLPEDG
-68 SGCIVGVEDLPE
+68 SGCIVGIEDLPE

-100 KQVECVG
+100 EQVECVG

-126 LATGQQ
+126 LVTGQQ

-149 HQDEFGEGKFVALG
+149 HQDGFGEGKFVALG

-185 EVLPTSVWDD
+185 EVLPASAWDD

-295 WNADSTILAIWLED
+295 WNADSTVLAIWLED
-309 LKVEDSNPNTYVQLW
+309 LKVENSNPNTYVQLW

-418 LHLQQAVNQVAFH
+418 LQLQQAVNQVAFH

-448 ISLYR
+448 ISVYR
-453 YGKSVVNDPSVEF
+453 YGQRTVNDPSVKF

-481 YLDKIYR
+481 YLDKTYR
-488 VDVSSSTNEVM
+488 VDVSSSSKVV
-499 NPLGLRFLTWLPD
+499 NPLGLQFLTWLPD
-512 GSFLVVGQGQHA
+512 DSFLVVGQGQHA

-568 TVALQLTDRRI
+568 TVALQLTDRQI

-586 STPILEPWRSSS
+586 SPPVLEPWRSSS
-598 SSAVQFPYRCVQ
+598 NSAVQFPYRCVQ

-645 ATYNEFLLVTTNSH
+645 ATYNEFLLVTTNLH

-673 LQASLSSAA
+673 LQAGLSSAA
-682 APSSETL
+682 APNIETL

-727 AQIRKWLDRLMFRE
+727 AQIQKWLDKLMFRE

-754 LLYDHNPKA
+754 LLYDHNPK
-763 SLPSSLVLFAILTC
+763 
-777 PGIHRTVPSKVFL
+777 VFL
-790 ENAETFIR
+790 ENTETFIR

-820 SMYPSP
+820 SMYPSL
-826 NDSIVSQPHQHP
+826 NGSSNSQPCQHP

-848 VMRVAMEHI
+848 VMRVAMERI
-857 DPQKGIKILP
+857 DPQKYCLSIL
-867 INIDST
+867 T
-873 RKEKSSRTGS
+873 AHVKKSP
-883 RSPEG
+883 PELEIALQKVHDL
-888 SRSSRFQGSTAGG
+888 R
-901 VTGHMLLY
+901 
-909 LVAESITPY
+909 ESITPDV
-918 AQAVSAEEALKYL
+918 QAVSAEEALKYL
-931 LFLVDV
+931 LFLVDI

-952 VVMVAEKSQKDPK
+952 VIMVAEKSQKDPK

-973 LRKMEI
+973 LRKMET

-1040 AYGEYLMQRQL
+1040 AYGEYLIQKQL
-1051 YEQAALIFGRAGIF
+1051 YEQAALIFARAGIF
-1065 AKALNAFQSSGSW
+1065 AKALDAFQSSGSW
-1078 QQALCMASRLGYT
+1078 QQALCMASQLGYT
-1091 KDKLSSLARS
+1091 KDKLYSLARN
-1101 MAGKLVEQRKYAE
+1101 MAGKLAEQRKYVE

-1137 LWEEA
+1137 FWEEA

-1172 FLDSQKTAFLRY
+1172 FLDSQKTAFLHH

-1220 SVVTASDMNS
+1220 SVVTASDVNS
-1230 KYSHSNSR
+1230 KYTHSNSR

-1287 TLLKQLVLFGYD
+1287 ILLKQLVLFGYD
-1299 VQAGA
+1299 EQAGA

-1309 EEVLQLMEI
+1309 EEVLQLMEA

-1331 SASLVCAHPHYLSH
+1331 SVSL
-1345 SLDSIKCLA
+1345 

-1364 IMAAYQQK
+1364 ITATYQQK
-1372 RMTPPV
+1372 RMMPPV
-1378 VQDPEVLTP
+1378 VHDPEVLTP

>member
-1 MRNLRLLRAGGCRF
+1 MRNLRLLRAVGRRPGP
-15 AAATGTPQ
+15 AAPGTPQ

-32 AVVVGSQYGLVDLHP
+32 TVLVGSQHGLLELGP
-47 ARDSVSR
+47 AAHTVTR
-54 EVSLTVDGFLPEDG
+54 EVSLIEEGFMPEDG
-68 SGCIVGVEDLPE
+68 SGCIVGLEDLPE
-80 QESVCVAT
+80 QECVCVAT

-100 KQVECVG
+100 KEVECVG
-107 SVDSGLSVMSW
+107 TVDSGLSTMSW

-126 LATGQQ
+126 LVTGQQ

-140 FEPITEKQI
+140 FEPLTEKQI
-149 HQDEFGEGKFVALG
+149 HQDDFGEEKFVALG

-185 EVLPTSVWDD
+185 EVSPTSAWDD

-220 RKVRVWSRELVLQS
+220 RKIRVWNRELVLQS

-240 GLEQALSWKPSGN
+240 GLEQALAWKPSGS

-274 LLHGEFTLPFQK
+274 LLHGEFTLPFKK
-286 GQVKVNEML
+286 GQVKVNELL

-309 LKVEDSNPNTYVQLW
+309 LKKDENCNPNSYVQLW

-339 GSLEENQ
+339 GNLERNQ
-346 LVSLLWDRENLYRLH
+346 LVSLLWDPMIPYRLH
-361 ILCQGWHYLFYDWHW
+361 VLCQGWHYLSYDWHW
-376 TTDHGLGENSQ
+376 TTNRGMGENSQ
-387 HMANVAVIDGDK
+387 HVANVAVIDGDK

-411 PPMCTYE
+411 PPMCTYQ
-418 LHLQQAVNQVAFH
+418 LQFTQAVNQIAFH

-448 ISLYR
+448 ISVYR
-453 YGKSVVNDPSVEF
+453 YGQSTVKDSTVRL

-481 YLDKIYR
+481 YLDKTYR
-488 VDVSSSTNEVM
+488 VDLGSNTNELM

-512 GSFLVVGQGQHA
+512 DSFLVVGQDQHA
-524 AQSVLHHLT
+524 TQSVLHHLT
-533 AVPHV
+533 AAPHM
-538 AGAEEECLNLRL
+538 AGAEEQCLGLRL
-550 SVPVDGEVISLYC
+550 SVSVDGEVISLCC

-568 TVALQLTDRRI
+568 TVALQLTDGRI

-586 STPILEPWRSSS
+586 STPVLEPWQTSSG
-598 SSAVQFPYRCVQ
+598 SAVCFPHPCVQ
-610 TSITRISGE
+610 TSLTRISGE

-635 IEVASNITSF
+635 TEVASNITSF

-659 TCQCFCLKNLSVKA
+659 TCQCFCLKDISVKA
-673 LQASLSSAA
+673 LQTGLSSAA
-682 APSSETL
+682 VPNNETV
-689 RKVERGSRIVTV
+689 RNVERGSRIITV

-717 ETIHHRALVL
+717 ETVHHRALVL
-727 AQIRKWLDRLMFRE
+727 AQIRKWLNRLMFRE

-754 LLYDHNPKA
+754 LLYDHNPK
-763 SLPSSLVLFAILTC
+763 
-777 PGIHRTVPSKVFL
+777 VFL
-790 ENAETFIR
+790 ENVETFIR

-820 SMYPSP
+820 SMYPSL
-826 NDSIVSQPHQHP
+826 NGSSNAQPQQHP

-848 VMRVAMEHI
+848 VMRVAMERI
-857 DPQKGIKILP
+857 DPQKYCLSILTAHVKKSP
-867 INIDST
+867 PELETALQKVHDLRENI
-873 RKEKSSRTGS
+873 
-883 RSPEG
+883 SPD
-888 SRSSRFQGSTAGG
+888 
-901 VTGHMLLY
+901 VT
-909 LVAESITPY
+909 
-918 AQAVSAEEALKYL
+918 AVSAEEALKYL

-952 VVMVAEKSQKDPK
+952 VIMVAEKSQKDPK

-973 LRKMEI
+973 LRKMET

-1010 FLNLVKDQNL
+1010 FLNLVKDQNQ
-1020 YSEALKLYPSS
+1020 YYEALKLYPPS
-1031 TQEYKDISD
+1031 TQEYKHISD
-1040 AYGEYLMQRQL
+1040 AYGDYLNQKQL
-1051 YEQAALIFGRAGIF
+1051 HEQAALIFARAGIF
-1065 AKALNAFQSSGSW
+1065 AKALDSFLSSGNW

-1091 KDKLSSLARS
+1091 EDKLSSLARS
-1101 MAGKLVEQRKYAE
+1101 MAGKLVEQRKHAE
-1114 AAILLEQY
+1114 AAVLLEQY

-1152 DILETNLKPA
+1152 DILETNFKPA
-1162 ILEAQKSQLI
+1162 IQEAQKSQLV
-1172 FLDSQKTAFLRY
+1172 FLDSQKTAFLRH

-1197 ACENL
+1197 GCGGL
-1202 QDYEVPN
+1202 QDYEMPS
-1209 CPELELFSETS
+1209 CPELDLISETS

-1262 FEDIAL
+1262 FEDVAL
-1268 LEVLGE
+1268 LEALGE
-1274 SVRAVETVKGEIH
+1274 NVRAVETVKGDIH
-1287 TLLKQLVLFGYD
+1287 VLLKQLVLFGYD
-1299 VQAGA
+1299 EQAGE
-1304 LQQVL
+1304 LQRVL
-1309 EEVLQLMEI
+1309 EEVLHLMET
-1318 SVPEIWTPDLQQS
+1318 SLPEIWSPELQQS
-1331 SASLVCAHPHYLSH
+1331 SLNP
-1345 SLDSIKCLA
+1345 

-1372 RMTPPV
+1372 RMVAPV
-1378 VQDPEVLTP
+1378 VQDPELLIP
-1387 PKFNKNL
+1387 PKLNKNL

>member
-1 MRNLRLLRAGGCRF
+1 MRNLRLLRAGGCRS
-15 AAATGTPQ
+15 AATGTPQ
-23 CFCLGAEPG
+23 CFCLGAVAG
-32 AVVVGSQYGLVDLHP
+32 AVLVGSQYGLVELRP
-47 ARDSVSR
+47 TEDSVSR
-54 EVSLTVDGFLPEDG
+54 EISLTVDGFLPEDG

-185 EVLPTSVWDD
+185 EVLPTSAWDD

-205 GQFVAVSAV
+205 GQFVAVSVV

-220 RKVRVWSRELVLQS
+220 RKVRVWNRELVLQS

-309 LKVEDSNPNTYVQLW
+309 LKVEKSNPNTYVQLW

-376 TTDHGLGENSQ
+376 TTDHGLGENNQ

-418 LHLQQAVNQVAFH
+418 IQLQQAVNQIAFH
-431 TDPKHS
+431 TDPKRS

-448 ISLYR
+448 IYVYR
-453 YGKSVVNDPSVEF
+453 YGKTVTVNDPSIKF

-481 YLDKIYR
+481 HLDKTYR
-488 VDVSSSTNEVM
+488 VDVSSSSNEVIS
-499 NPLGLRFLTWLPD
+499 PLGLRFLTWLPD
-512 GSFLVVGQGQHA
+512 DSFLVVGQGQHA

-533 AVPHV
+533 AVPHM
-538 AGAEEECLNLRL
+538 AGAEEACLSIRS
-550 SVPVDGEVISLYC
+550 SVPVDGVVISVYC
-563 SPVTK
+563 SPVTR

-586 STPILEPWRSSS
+586 SSPVLEPWRSSS
-598 SSAVQFPYRCVQ
+598 SSAVRFPYRCVQ
-610 TSITRISGE
+610 TSITRIGDE
-619 EVILGLT
+619 EVVLGLT

-659 TCQCFCLKNLSVKA
+659 TCQCFCLKNLTAKA
-673 LQASLSSAA
+673 LQAGLSSAA
-682 APSSETL
+682 APNGETL
-689 RKVERGSRIVTV
+689 RRVERGSRIVTI

-763 SLPSSLVLFAILTC
+763 SLHKFSC
-777 PGIHRTVPSKVFL
+777 VFL
-790 ENAETFIR
+790 ENTETFIR

-820 SMYPSP
+820 SMYPSL
-826 NDSIVSQPHQHP
+826 NGSSNSQPRQHP

-848 VMRVAMEHI
+848 VMTVAMEHI
-857 DPQKGIKILP
+857 DPQKYCLSIL
-867 INIDST
+867 T
-873 RKEKSSRTGS
+873 AHVKKSP
-883 RSPEG
+883 PELEIALQKVHDL
-888 SRSSRFQGSTAGG
+888 R
-901 VTGHMLLY
+901 
-909 LVAESITPY
+909 ESIMPDV
-918 AQAVSAEEALKYL
+918 QAVSAEEALKYL

-973 LRKMEI
+973 LRKMET

-1031 TQEYKDISD
+1031 AQEYKDISH
-1040 AYGEYLMQRQL
+1040 AYGEYLIQKQL
-1051 YEQAALIFGRAGIF
+1051 YEQAALIFARAGIF
-1065 AKALNAFQSSGSW
+1065 AKALDAFQSSGSW

-1091 KDKLSSLARS
+1091 KEKLSSLARS

-1142 LRLIHKYGRL
+1142 LRLIHRYDRL

-1172 FLDSQKTAFLRY
+1172 FLDSQKTAFLRH
-1184 KSRLQVVRELKEK
+1184 KSRLQVVRELKQK
-1197 ACENL
+1197 ACENP

-1209 CPELELFSETS
+1209 CPELDLFSETS

-1262 FEDIAL
+1262 FEDIGL
-1268 LEVLGE
+1268 LEALGE
-1274 SVRAVETVKGEIH
+1274 SVRAVEIVKGEIH
-1287 TLLKQLVLFGYD
+1287 ILLKQLVLFSYD
-1299 VQAGA
+1299 EQAGT

-1309 EEVLQLMEI
+1309 EEVLQLMETSI
-1318 SVPEIWTPDLQQS
+1318 PEIWTPDLQQS
-1331 SASLVCAHPHYLSH
+1331 SVSL
-1345 SLDSIKCLA
+1345 

-1372 RMTPPV
+1372 RMMPPV
-1378 VQDPEVLTP
+1378 VQ
-1387 PKFNKNL
+1387 
-1394 QWKLHLL
+1394 
-1401 Q
+1401 

>member
-1 MRNLRLLRAGGCRF
+1 MRNLQLLRAGGCRS
-15 AAATGTPQ
+15 AASTGTPQ

-32 AVVVGSQYGLVDLHP
+32 AVFVGSQYGLVELRP
-47 ARDSVSR
+47 GGDSVSR
-54 EVSLTVDGFLPEDG
+54 QVSLTVDGFLPEDG

-100 KQVECVG
+100 EQVECVG

-185 EVLPTSVWDD
+185 EVLPASAWDD

-309 LKVEDSNPNTYVQLW
+309 MKVENSNPNTYVQLW

-339 GSLEENQ
+339 GSLEENR

-361 ILCQGWHYLFYDWHW
+361 ILCQDWHYLFYDWHW

-418 LHLQQAVNQVAFH
+418 LQLQQAVNQVAFH
-431 TDPKHS
+431 TDPRHS

-448 ISLYR
+448 IFVYR
-453 YGKSVVNDPSVEF
+453 YGQSTVNDPSVKF
-466 GAVGGNGFKAAVETP
+466 GAVGGDGFKASVETP

-488 VDVSSSTNEVM
+488 IDVSSSSNEVM

-512 GSFLVVGQGQHA
+512 DSFLVVGQGQHA

-538 AGAEEECLNLRL
+538 AGAEEEFLNLRL
-550 SVPVDGEVISLYC
+550 SVPVDGEVISLCC

-586 STPILEPWRSSS
+586 STPALEPWQSSS

-635 IEVASNITSF
+635 FEVASNITSF

-754 LLYDHNPKA
+754 LLYDHNPK
-763 SLPSSLVLFAILTC
+763 
-777 PGIHRTVPSKVFL
+777 VFL
-790 ENAETFIR
+790 ENTETFIR

-813 KEEDFTK
+813 KDEDFTK
-820 SMYPSP
+820 SMYPSL
-826 NDSIVSQPHQHP
+826 NGSSNSQPYQHP

-848 VMRVAMEHI
+848 VMRAAMEHI
-857 DPQKGIKILP
+857 DPQKYCLSIL
-867 INIDST
+867 T
-873 RKEKSSRTGS
+873 AHVKKSP
-883 RSPEG
+883 PELEIALQKVHNL
-888 SRSSRFQGSTAGG
+888 RER
-901 VTGHMLLY
+901 M
-909 LVAESITPY
+909 TPDV
-918 AQAVSAEEALKYL
+918 QAVSAEEALKYL

-973 LRKMEI
+973 LRKMET

-1040 AYGEYLMQRQL
+1040 SYGEYLIQKQL
-1051 YEQAALIFGRAGIF
+1051 YEQAALIFARAGIF
-1065 AKALNAFQSSGSW
+1065 AKALDAFQSSGNW

-1091 KDKLSSLARS
+1091 KDKLSSLAQS

-1142 LRLIHKYGRL
+1142 LRLIHKYDRL

-1172 FLDSQKTAFLRY
+1172 FLDSQKAAFLRH
-1184 KSRLQVVRELKEK
+1184 KNRLQVVRELKEK
-1197 ACENL
+1197 ACENI

-1230 KYSHSNSR
+1230 KYTHSNSR

-1287 TLLKQLVLFGYD
+1287 ILLKQLVLFGYD
-1299 VQAGA
+1299 EQAGA

-1309 EEVLQLMEI
+1309 EEVLQLMET

-1331 SASLVCAHPHYLSH
+1331 SVGL
-1345 SLDSIKCLA
+1345 

-1372 RMTPPV
+1372 RMMPPV

-1394 QWKLHLL
+1394 QWKLHLF

>member
-1 MRNLRLLRAGGCRF
+1 M
-15 AAATGTPQ
+15 
-23 CFCLGAEPG
+23 
-32 AVVVGSQYGLVDLHP
+32 
-47 ARDSVSR
+47 
-54 EVSLTVDGFLPEDG
+54 PEDG
-68 SGCIVGVEDLPE
+68 SGCIVGIEDLPE

-107 SVDSGLSVMSW
+107 SVDSGLSTMSW

-185 EVLPTSVWDD
+185 EVSPTSAWDD

-220 RKVRVWSRELVLQS
+220 RKVRVWNRELVLQS
-234 TSEPIS
+234 TSEPIA

-274 LLHGEFTLPFQK
+274 LLHGEFTLPFRK
-286 GQVKVNEML
+286 GQVKVNELL

-309 LKVEDSNPNTYVQLW
+309 LKVENSSPNSYVQLW

-346 LVSLLWDRENLYRLH
+346 LVSLLWDQENPYRLH
-361 ILCQGWHYLFYDWHW
+361 VLCQGWHYLSYDWHW
-376 TTDHGLGENSQ
+376 TTDHGMGENSQ
-387 HMANVAVIDGDK
+387 HVANVAVIDGGQS
-399 VLVTAFQHAVVP
+399 T
-411 PPMCTYE
+411 
-418 LHLQQAVNQVAFH
+418 
-431 TDPKHS
+431 
-437 GDMAVLDADNR
+437 
-448 ISLYR
+448 
-453 YGKSVVNDPSVEF
+453 VNDRTVRF
-466 GAVGGNGFKAAVETP
+466 GAVGGNGFKAAVEIP
-481 YLDKIYR
+481 YLDKTYR
-488 VDVSSSTNEVM
+488 VDVGSNNNEVV

-512 GSFLVVGQGQHA
+512 DSFLVVGQGQHA
-524 AQSVLHHLT
+524 AQSVLYHLT

-538 AGAEEECLNLRL
+538 AEAEEEHLNLRL
-550 SVPVDGEVISLYC
+550 SVPVDGEVISLCC

-568 TVALQLTDRRI
+568 TVALQLAHRQI

-586 STPILEPWRSSS
+586 STPVLEPWRTSNG
-598 SSAVQFPYRCVQ
+598 SAVQFPYPCVQ
-610 TSITRISGE
+610 TSIARISGE
-619 EVILGLT
+619 EMILGLT

-635 IEVASNITSF
+635 TEVASNITSF

-659 TCQCFCLKNLSVKA
+659 TCQCFCLKNISVKA
-673 LQASLSSAA
+673 LQAGLSSAA
-682 APSSETL
+682 APNSETL
-689 RKVERGSRIVTV
+689 RKVERGSRIITV

-717 ETIHHRALVL
+717 ETVHHRALVL
-727 AQIRKWLDRLMFRE
+727 AQVRKWLDRLMFRE

-754 LLYDHNPKA
+754 LLYDHNP
-763 SLPSSLVLFAILTC
+763 
-777 PGIHRTVPSKVFL
+777 KVFL

-820 SMYPSP
+820 SMYPSL
-826 NDSIVSQPHQHP
+826 NGSSNAQPCQHS

-857 DPQKGIKILP
+857 DPQKYCLSIL
-867 INIDST
+867 T
-873 RKEKSSRTGS
+873 AHVKKSP
-883 RSPEG
+883 PELEIALQKVHDL
-888 SRSSRFQGSTAGG
+888 R
-901 VTGHMLLY
+901 
-909 LVAESITPY
+909 ESITPDVK
-918 AQAVSAEEALKYL
+918 AVSAEEALKYL

-952 VVMVAEKSQKDPK
+952 VIMVAEKSQKDPK

-973 LRKMEI
+973 LQKMET

-1010 FLNLVKDQNL
+1010 FLNLVKDQNQ
-1020 YSEALKLYPSS
+1020 YCEALKLYPSS

-1040 AYGEYLMQRQL
+1040 AYGEYLIQKQL
-1051 YEQAALIFGRAGIF
+1051 YEQAALIFARAGIF
-1065 AKALNAFQSSGSW
+1065 AKALDAFQNSGSW
-1078 QQALCMASRLGYT
+1078 QQALCMASWLGYS
-1091 KDKLSSLARS
+1091 KDKQSSLARS
-1101 MAGKLVEQRKYAE
+1101 MAGKLVEQRKHAE

-1137 LWEEA
+1137 VWEEA

-1152 DILETNLKPA
+1152 DILETNFKPA

-1172 FLDSQKTAFLRY
+1172 FLNSQKTAFLRH
-1184 KSRLQVVRELKEK
+1184 KNRLQAVRELKEK
-1197 ACENL
+1197 ACESL
-1202 QDYEVPN
+1202 QDYEMPN
-1209 CPELELFSETS
+1209 CPELDLFSETS

-1262 FEDIAL
+1262 FEDMAL

-1274 SVRAVETVKGEIH
+1274 SVRAVETVKGDIH
-1287 TLLKQLVLFGYD
+1287 ILLKQLVLFGYD
-1299 VQAGA
+1299 EQAGA

-1309 EEVLQLMEI
+1309 EEVLQLMETSI
-1318 SVPEIWTPDLQQS
+1318 PEIWTPDLQQS
-1331 SASLVCAHPHYLSH
+1331 SVNP
-1345 SLDSIKCLA
+1345 

-1372 RMTPPV
+1372 RMMTPV
-1378 VQDPEVLTP
+1378 VQDPELLIP
-1387 PKFNKNL
+1387 PKLNKNL

>member
-1 MRNLRLLRAGGCRF
+1 MRNLRLLRAPGRR
-15 AAATGTPQ
+15 AAAAAGTPR

-32 AVVVGSQYGLVDLHP
+32 TVFVGSQYGLVELRL
-47 ARDSVSR
+47 AEDSVTR
-54 EVSLTVDGFLPEDG
+54 EVSLIEEGFLPEDG

-88 AAGDILLCNLST
+88 AAGDILLCSLST

-107 SVDSGLSVMSW
+107 SVDSGLRTMSW

-140 FEPITEKQI
+140 FEPIAEKQI

-185 EVLPTSVWDD
+185 EVLPASAWDD
-195 GRPRV
+195 GWPRV

-220 RKVRVWSRELVLQS
+220 RKVRVWNRELVLQS
-234 TSEPIS
+234 TSEPVS
-240 GLEQALSWKPSGN
+240 GLQQALSWKPSGN

-286 GQVKVNEML
+286 GQVKVNELL

-309 LKVEDSNPNTYVQLW
+309 LKVENSNPNSYVQLW
-324 TTGNYHWYLKQSLHF
+324 TMGNYHWYLKQSLHF

-361 ILCQGWHYLFYDWHW
+361 ILCKGWHYLSYDWHW
-376 TTDHGLGENSQ
+376 TTDHGMGENSQ
-387 HMANVAVIDGDK
+387 HVANVAVIDGDK

-418 LHLQQAVNQVAFH
+418 LQLQQAVNQVAFH
-431 TDPKHS
+431 TNPKHS
-437 GDMAVLDADNR
+437 GDMAVLDALNR
-448 ISLYR
+448 ISVYR
-453 YGKSVVNDPSVEF
+453 YGESILHRNDPTVKF

-488 VDVSSSTNEVM
+488 VDVCRDSSEVM

-512 GSFLVVGQGQHA
+512 GSFLVVGQGHHA
-524 AQSVLHHLT
+524 TQSVLHHLT

-538 AGAEEECLNLRL
+538 AGAEEQCLNLRL

-568 TVALQLTDRRI
+568 TVALQLVDRHV

-586 STPILEPWRSSS
+586 STPVLEPWRTSSG
-598 SSAVQFPYRCVQ
+598 SAVQFPYPCVQ
-610 TSITRISGE
+610 TSIMRISGE
-619 EVILGLT
+619 EMILGLT
-626 DRCRFFVND
+626 DRCRFFIND
-635 IEVASNITSF
+635 VEVASNITSF
-645 ATYNEFLLVTTNSH
+645 TTCNEFLLVTTSSH

-673 LQASLSSAA
+673 LQAGLSSAA
-682 APSSETL
+682 APNSETL

-717 ETIHHRALVL
+717 ETVHHRALVL

-763 SLPSSLVLFAILTC
+763 SMHSF
-777 PGIHRTVPSKVFL
+777 VFL
-790 ENAETFIR
+790 ENTETFIR

-813 KEEDFTK
+813 KEEDFTR
-820 SMYPSP
+820 SMYPSL
-826 NDSIVSQPHQHP
+826 NGSSDTQPRQHP

-857 DPQKGIKILP
+857 DPQKYCLSIL
-867 INIDST
+867 T
-873 RKEKSSRTGS
+873 AHVKKSP
-883 RSPEG
+883 PELEIALQKVHDLRE
-888 SRSSRFQGSTAGG
+888 S
-901 VTGHMLLY
+901 VTPD
-909 LVAESITPY
+909 VK
-918 AQAVSAEEALKYL
+918 AVSAEEALKYL

-952 VVMVAEKSQKDPK
+952 VIMVAEKSQKDPK

-973 LRKMEI
+973 LRKMET

-1020 YSEALKLYPSS
+1020 YCDALKLYPSS

-1040 AYGEYLMQRQL
+1040 AYGEYLIQKQL
-1051 YEQAALIFGRAGIF
+1051 YEQAALIFARAGIF
-1065 AKALNAFQSSGSW
+1065 AKALDAFQNSGSW
-1078 QQALCMASRLGYT
+1078 QQALCMASQLGYT
-1091 KDKLSSLARS
+1091 MDKLSSLARS
-1101 MAGKLVEQRKYAE
+1101 MTGKLVEQRRHAE

-1137 LWEEA
+1137 LWEDA
-1142 LRLIHKYGRL
+1142 LRLIHRYGRL
-1152 DILETNLKPA
+1152 DILETNFKPA

-1172 FLDSQKTAFLRY
+1172 FLESQKTAFLRY

-1197 ACENL
+1197 ACESL
-1202 QDYEVPN
+1202 QDYEMPN

-1274 SVRAVETVKGEIH
+1274 NIRAVETVKGDIRI
-1287 TLLKQLVLFGYD
+1287 LLKQLVLFCYD
-1299 VQAGA
+1299 EQAGA
-1304 LQQVL
+1304 LQRVL
-1309 EEVLQLMEI
+1309 EEVLQLMETSI
-1318 SVPEIWTPDLQQS
+1318 PEIWTPDLQQS
-1331 SASLVCAHPHYLSH
+1331 SVNL
-1345 SLDSIKCLA
+1345 

-1372 RMTPPV
+1372 RMMPPV
-1378 VQDPEVLTP
+1378 VQ
-1387 PKFNKNL
+1387 
-1394 QWKLHLL
+1394 
-1401 Q
+1401 

>member
-1 MRNLRLLRAGGCRF
+1 MRNLRLLRNGGCRP
-15 AAATGTPQ
+15 AAISGTPQ

-32 AVVVGSQYGLVDLHP
+32 TILVGSQYGLLELGSARDTVTREVDL
-47 ARDSVSR
+47 AV
-54 EVSLTVDGFLPEDG
+54 EGFMPEDG
-68 SGCIVGVEDLPE
+68 SGCIVGIEDLPE
-80 QESVCVAT
+80 QECVCVAT
-88 AAGDILLCNLST
+88 AAGDILLCNLSM

-107 SVDSGLSVMSW
+107 SVDSGLSTMSW

-126 LATGQQ
+126 LVTGQQ
-132 TLIMMTRD
+132 TLIMMTRE
-140 FEPITEKQI
+140 FEPITEKQL
-149 HQDEFGEGKFVALG
+149 HQDEFGEGKLVALG

-171 HGSEGKQAAHRKQT
+171 HGSEGKQAAHRKQV
-185 EVLPTSVWDD
+185 EVSSASAWDD

-220 RKVRVWSRELVLQS
+220 RKVRVWNRELVLQS
-234 TSEPIS
+234 TSEPVS
-240 GLEQALSWKPSGN
+240 GLEQALYWKPSGN

-286 GQVKVNEML
+286 GQVKVNELL

-309 LKVEDSNPNTYVQLW
+309 LKVDNSNPSSYVQLW

-339 GSLEENQ
+339 GSLEENR

-361 ILCQGWHYLFYDWHW
+361 VLCKGWHYLFYDWHW
-376 TTDHGLGENSQ
+376 TIDRGIGENSQ
-387 HMANVAVIDGDK
+387 DMANVAVIDGDK

-418 LHLQQAVNQVAFH
+418 LQLQQAVNQVAFH

-437 GDMAVLDADNR
+437 GDMAVLDADNK
-448 ISLYR
+448 ISVYR
-453 YGKSVVNDPSVEF
+453 YGQSTMSDLSVRF

-481 YLDKIYR
+481 YLDKTHR
-488 VDVSSSTNEVM
+488 VDVGSNNNEVM

-512 GSFLVVGQGQHA
+512 DSFLVVGQGQHA

-533 AVPHV
+533 EVPHKTV
-538 AGAEEECLNLRL
+538 AEQQRLSLRL
-550 SVPVDGEVISLYC
+550 SVPVDGEVISLCC
-563 SPVTK
+563 SPATK
-568 TVALQLTDRRI
+568 TVALQLADGQI

-586 STPILEPWRSSS
+586 SAPVLEPWRTSSGY
-598 SSAVQFPYRCVQ
+598 AVQFPYPCMQ
-610 TSITRISGE
+610 TSITRIGGE

-626 DRCRFFVND
+626 DRCRFIVND
-635 IEVASNITSF
+635 TEVASNITSF

-659 TCQCFCLKNLSVKA
+659 TCQCFCLKNMPLKA
-673 LQASLSSAA
+673 LQAGLSSAA
-682 APSSETL
+682 ARNSETL
-689 RKVERGSRIVTV
+689 RKVERGSRIITV

-717 ETIHHRALVL
+717 ETVHHRALVL

-741 AFQCMRKLRINLN
+741 AFQSMRKLRINLN
-754 LLYDHNPKA
+754 LLYDHNPK
-763 SLPSSLVLFAILTC
+763 
-777 PGIHRTVPSKVFL
+777 VFL
-790 ENAETFIR
+790 ENAENFVR
-798 QIDSVNYINLFFTEL
+798 QIDTVNYINLFFTEL

-820 SMYPSP
+820 TMYPSL
-826 NDSIVSQPHQHP
+826 NGSSKAQSHQHP

-848 VMRVAMEHI
+848 VMRVAMENI
-857 DPQKGIKILP
+857 DPQKYCLSILTAHIK
-867 INIDST
+867 
-873 RKEKSSRTGS
+873 KSP
-883 RSPEG
+883 PELEIALQKVHDL
-888 SRSSRFQGSTAGG
+888 R
-901 VTGHMLLY
+901 
-909 LVAESITPY
+909 ENNTPDVK
-918 AQAVSAEEALKYL
+918 AVSAEEALKYL

-952 VVMVAEKSQKDPK
+952 VIMVAEKSQKDPK

-973 LRKMEI
+973 LRKMET

-985 IDRHLKRY
+985 IDKYLKRY
-993 TKALGH
+993 TKALEH

-1010 FLNLVKDQNL
+1010 FLNLVKDQNQ
-1020 YSEALKLYPSS
+1020 YCEALKLYPPS

-1040 AYGEYLMQRQL
+1040 AYGEYLVQKQL
-1051 YEQAALIFGRAGIF
+1051 YEQAALIFARAGIF
-1065 AKALNAFQSSGSW
+1065 AKALDAFQDSGSW
-1078 QQALCMASRLGYT
+1078 QQALCMATRLGYT
-1091 KDKLSSLARS
+1091 KDMLSSLARS
-1101 MAGKLVEQRKYAE
+1101 MAGKLVEQRKHAE

-1122 TQDYEEAVLLLLEGA
+1122 TEDYEEALLLLLEGA

-1152 DILETNLKPA
+1152 DILETNFKPA

-1172 FLDSQKTAFLRY
+1172 FLYSQKTAFLRH

-1197 ACENL
+1197 TCESL
-1202 QDYEVPN
+1202 QDYETPN
-1209 CPELELFSETS
+1209 CPKLDLFSETS

-1230 KYSHSNSR
+1230 RYSHSNSR
-1238 ISARSSKNR
+1238 ISVRSSKNR

-1274 SVRAVETVKGEIH
+1274 NVRAVETVKGDIH
-1287 TLLKQLVLFGYD
+1287 ILLKQLVLFGYNE
-1299 VQAGA
+1299 QAGA
-1304 LQQVL
+1304 LQQAL
-1309 EEVLQLMEI
+1309 EEILQLMETSI
-1318 SVPEIWTPDLQQS
+1318 PEIWTPDLQQS
-1331 SASLVCAHPHYLSH
+1331 SVNL
-1345 SLDSIKCLA
+1345 

-1372 RMTPPV
+1372 RMVTPV
-1378 VQDPEVLTP
+1378 VQDPELLIP
-1387 PKFNKNL
+1387 PKLNKSL

>member
-1 MRNLRLLRAGGCRF
+1 
-15 AAATGTPQ
+15 
-23 CFCLGAEPG
+23 FCLGAEPG
-32 AVVVGSQYGLVDLHP
+32 AVLVGSQHGLVELRP
-47 ARDSVSR
+47 AEDSVSR

-185 EVLPTSVWDD
+185 EVLPTSAWDD

-253 LIASTQEKPNRHD
+253 LIASTQEKLNRHD

-309 LKVEDSNPNTYVQLW
+309 LKVENSNPNTYVQLW

-339 GSLEENQ
+339 GSLEENR

-376 TTDHGLGENSQ
+376 TTDRGLGENSQ

-448 ISLYR
+448 ISVYR
-453 YGKSVVNDPSVEF
+453 YGQSIVNDPTVKF
-466 GAVGGNGFKAAVETP
+466 GAVGENGFKAGVETP
-481 YLDKIYR
+481 YLDKTYR
-488 VDVSSSTNEVM
+488 IDVSSGSNEVM
-499 NPLGLRFLTWLPD
+499 NPLRLRFLTWLPD
-512 GSFLVVGQGQHA
+512 DSFLVVGQGQHA

-568 TVALQLTDRRI
+568 TIALQLTDRRI

-586 STPILEPWRSSS
+586 STPVLEPWQSSS
-598 SSAVQFPYRCVQ
+598 GSAVQFPYRCVQ
-610 TSITRISGE
+610 TSITRINGK

-673 LQASLSSAA
+673 LQAGLSSAA
-682 APSSETL
+682 APNSETL

-727 AQIRKWLDRLMFRE
+727 AQVRKWLDRLMFRE

-763 SLPSSLVLFAILTC
+763 SLPSSLV
-777 PGIHRTVPSKVFL
+777 FL
-790 ENAETFIR
+790 ENTETFIR

-820 SMYPSP
+820 SMYPSL
-826 NDSIVSQPHQHP
+826 NGSSNTQPLQHP
-838 DQKKVNLICD
+838 HEKKVNLICD

-857 DPQKGIKILP
+857 DPQKYCLSIL
-867 INIDST
+867 T
-873 RKEKSSRTGS
+873 AHVKKSP
-883 RSPEG
+883 PELEIALQKVHDL
-888 SRSSRFQGSTAGG
+888 RESTAPDVQG
-901 VTGHMLLY
+901 
-909 LVAESITPY
+909 
-918 AQAVSAEEALKYL
+918 VSAEEALKYL

-973 LRKMEI
+973 LRKMET

-1020 YSEALKLYPSS
+1020 YSEALKLYTSS

-1040 AYGEYLMQRQL
+1040 AYGEYLIQKQL
-1051 YEQAALIFGRAGIF
+1051 YEQAALIFARAGIF
-1065 AKALNAFQSSGSW
+1065 AKALDAFQSSGSW

-1101 MAGKLVEQRKYAE
+1101 LAGKLVEQRKYSE

-1172 FLDSQKTAFLRY
+1172 FLDSQKTAFLRH
-1184 KSRLQVVRELKEK
+1184 KGRLQVVRELKEK

-1209 CPELELFSETS
+1209 CRELELFSETS

-1274 SVRAVETVKGEIH
+1274 RVRAVETAKGEIH
-1287 TLLKQLVLFGYD
+1287 ILLKQLVLFGYD
-1299 VQAGA
+1299 EQAGA

-1309 EEVLQLMEI
+1309 EEVLQLMET

-1331 SASLVCAHPHYLSH
+1331 SVSL
-1345 SLDSIKCLA
+1345 

-1372 RMTPPV
+1372 RMMPPI

>member
-1 MRNLRLLRAGGCRF
+1 
-15 AAATGTPQ
+15 
-23 CFCLGAEPG
+23 
-32 AVVVGSQYGLVDLHP
+32 
-47 ARDSVSR
+47 
-54 EVSLTVDGFLPEDG
+54 
-68 SGCIVGVEDLPE
+68 
-80 QESVCVAT
+80 
-88 AAGDILLCNLST
+88 
-100 KQVECVG
+100 
-107 SVDSGLSVMSW
+107 MSW
-118 SPDQELVL
+118 SPDQELFL
-126 LATGQQ
+126 LVTGQQ

-149 HQDEFGEGKFVALG
+149 HQDDFGEEKFVALG

-171 HGSEGKQAAHRKQT
+171 HGSEGKQAAH
-185 EVLPTSVWDD
+185 PWDD

-220 RKVRVWSRELVLQS
+220 RKIRVWNRELVLQS

-240 GLEQALSWKPSGN
+240 GLEQALAWKPSGS

-286 GQVKVNEML
+286 GQVKVNELL

-309 LKVEDSNPNTYVQLW
+309 LKKDENCKPNSYVQLW

-339 GSLEENQ
+339 GNLEKNQ
-346 LVSLLWDRENLYRLH
+346 LVSLLWDPVIPYRLH
-361 ILCQGWHYLFYDWHW
+361 VLCQGWHYLSYDWHW
-376 TTDHGLGENSQ
+376 TINHGMGENSQ
-387 HMANVAVIDGDK
+387 HVANVAVIDGDK

-411 PPMCTYE
+411 PPMCTY
-418 LHLQQAVNQVAFH
+418 HLQFTQAVNQIAFH

-437 GDMAVLDADNR
+437 GDMAILDADNR
-448 ISLYR
+448 ISVYR
-453 YGKSVVNDPSVEF
+453 YGQSTVKDSTVRL

-481 YLDKIYR
+481 YLDKTYR
-488 VDVSSSTNEVM
+488 VDLGSNTNEVM

-512 GSFLVVGQGQHA
+512 NSFLVVGQDQHA
-524 AQSVLHHLT
+524 TQSVLHLT

-538 AGAEEECLNLRL
+538 AGAEEQL
-550 SVPVDGEVISLYC
+550 SVSVDGEVISLCC

-568 TVALQLTDRRI
+568 TVALQLADGQI

-586 STPILEPWRSSS
+586 STPVLEPWQTSSG
-598 SSAVQFPYRCVQ
+598 SAVQFPHPCVQ
-610 TSITRISGE
+610 TSLTKISGE

-626 DRCRFFVND
+626 DRCRFFIND
-635 IEVASNITSF
+635 TEVASNITSF

-659 TCQCFCLKNLSVKA
+659 TCQCFCLKDMSVKA
-673 LQASLSSAA
+673 LQTGLSSAA
-682 APSSETL
+682 VPSNETL
-689 RKVERGSRIVTV
+689 RNVERGSRIITV

-727 AQIRKWLDRLMFRE
+727 AQIQKWLNRLMFRE

-754 LLYDHNPKA
+754 LLYDHNPK
-763 SLPSSLVLFAILTC
+763 
-777 PGIHRTVPSKVFL
+777 VFL
-790 ENAETFIR
+790 ENVETFIK

-820 SMYPSP
+820 SMYPSL
-826 NDSIVSQPHQHP
+826 NGSSNAQPQQHP
-838 DQKKVNLICD
+838 DQKKVNLVSFSYCRYCLSILTAYVKKSPPELETALQKVHDLRGNISPD
-848 VMRVAMEHI
+848 V
-857 DPQKGIKILP
+857 
-867 INIDST
+867 T
-873 RKEKSSRTGS
+873 
-883 RSPEG
+883 
-888 SRSSRFQGSTAGG
+888 
-901 VTGHMLLY
+901 
-909 LVAESITPY
+909 
-918 AQAVSAEEALKYL
+918 AVSAEEALKYL

-952 VVMVAEKSQKDPK
+952 VIMVAEKSQKDPK

-973 LRKMEI
+973 LRKMET

-1010 FLNLVKDQNL
+1010 FLNLVKDQNQ
-1020 YSEALKLYPSS
+1020 YYEALKLYPPS

-1040 AYGEYLMQRQL
+1040 AYGDYLNQKQL
-1051 YEQAALIFGRAGIF
+1051 YEQAALIFARAGLF
-1065 AKALNAFQSSGSW
+1065 AKALDSFLTSGSW

-1091 KDKLSSLARS
+1091 EDKLSSLARS
-1101 MAGKLVEQRKYAE
+1101 MAGKLVEQRKHAE

-1152 DILETNLKPA
+1152 DILETNFKPA
-1162 ILEAQKSQLI
+1162 IQEAQKSQLM
-1172 FLDSQKTAFLRY
+1172 FLDSQKTAFLRH

-1197 ACENL
+1197 ACEN
-1202 QDYEVPN
+1202 YEMPN
-1209 CPELELFSETS
+1209 CPELDLISETS

-1262 FEDIAL
+1262 FEDVAL
-1268 LEVLGE
+1268 LEALGE
-1274 SVRAVETVKGEIH
+1274 NVRAVETVKDIH
-1287 TLLKQLVLFGYD
+1287 ILLKQLVLFGYD
-1299 VQAGA
+1299 EQAGE
-1304 LQQVL
+1304 LQRVL
-1309 EEVLQLMEI
+1309 EDILHLMET
-1318 SVPEIWTPDLQQS
+1318 SLPEIWSPELRQS
-1331 SASLVCAHPHYLSH
+1331 SLNP
-1345 SLDSIKCLA
+1345 

-1372 RMTPPV
+1372 RMVTPV
-1378 VQDPEVLTP
+1378 VQDPELLIP
-1387 PKFNKNL
+1387 PKLNKNL

>member
-1 MRNLRLLRAGGCRF
+1 MRNLRLLRAGGRRSV
-15 AAATGTPQ
+15 AATGTPQ
-23 CFCLGAEPG
+23 CFCLGAQPG
-32 AVVVGSQYGLVDLHP
+32 VVLVGSEYGLVELRCAGD
-47 ARDSVSR
+47 AVSR
-54 EVSLTVDGFLPEDG
+54 EVSLTLDGFLPEDG

-185 EVLPTSVWDD
+185 EVLPASAWDD

-309 LKVEDSNPNTYVQLW
+309 LKVENSNPNTYVQLW
-324 TTGNYHWYLKQSLHF
+324 TMGNYHWYLKQSLHF

-346 LVSLLWDRENLYRLH
+346 LVSLLWDRENPYGLH

-376 TTDHGLGENSQ
+376 TTDHGLRENSQ
-387 HMANVAVIDGDK
+387 HMANVAVIDGNK

-418 LHLQQAVNQVAFH
+418 LQLQQAVNQVAFH
-431 TDPKHS
+431 TDPKRS

-448 ISLYR
+448 ISVYR
-453 YGKSVVNDPSVEF
+453 YGKSITVDDPTVKF

-481 YLDKIYR
+481 YLNKTYR
-488 VDVSSSTNEVM
+488 VDVSSSSNEVM
-499 NPLGLRFLTWLPD
+499 NPLGLRFLTWLTD
-512 GSFLVVGQGQHA
+512 DSFLVVGQGQHA

-568 TVALQLTDRRI
+568 SVALQLTDGRI
-579 LKYLWEA
+579 LKYLWEVSA
-586 STPILEPWRSSS
+586 PVLEPWRSSS
-598 SSAVQFPYRCVQ
+598 GSAVQFPYRCVQ

-635 IEVASNITSF
+635 TEVASNITSF
-645 ATYNEFLLVTTNSH
+645 TTYNEFLLVTTNSH

-673 LQASLSSAA
+673 LQAGLSSAA
-682 APSSETL
+682 AASSETL

-763 SLPSSLVLFAILTC
+763 SLPSSLV
-777 PGIHRTVPSKVFL
+777 FL
-790 ENAETFIR
+790 ENTETFIR

-820 SMYPSP
+820 SMYPSL
-826 NDSIVSQPHQHP
+826 NGDSNTQPCQHP

-848 VMRVAMEHI
+848 VLRVAMEHI
-857 DPQKGIKILP
+857 DPQKYCLSIL
-867 INIDST
+867 T
-873 RKEKSSRTGS
+873 AHVKKSP
-883 RSPEG
+883 PELEIALQKVHEL
-888 SRSSRFQGSTAGG
+888 R
-901 VTGHMLLY
+901 
-909 LVAESITPY
+909 ESITPDI
-918 AQAVSAEEALKYL
+918 QAVSAEEALKYL

-952 VVMVAEKSQKDPK
+952 VIMVAEKSQKDPK

-973 LRKMEI
+973 LRKMET

-1020 YSEALKLYPSS
+1020 YSDALKLYTSS

-1040 AYGEYLMQRQL
+1040 AYGEYLIQKQL
-1051 YEQAALIFGRAGIF
+1051 YEQAALIFARAGIF
-1065 AKALNAFQSSGSW
+1065 AKALDAFQSSGSW

-1091 KDKLSSLARS
+1091 KDKLSNLARS
-1101 MAGKLVEQRKYAE
+1101 MAGKLIEQRKHAE

-1152 DILETNLKPA
+1152 DILETNFKPA

-1172 FLDSQKTAFLRY
+1172 FLDSQKTAFLRH

-1209 CPELELFSETS
+1209 CPEFELFSETS

-1274 SVRAVETVKGEIH
+1274 SVRALETVKGEIH
-1287 TLLKQLVLFGYD
+1287 ILLKQLVLFGYD
-1299 VQAGA
+1299 EQAGA

-1309 EEVLQLMEI
+1309 EEILQLMET

-1331 SASLVCAHPHYLSH
+1331 SVSL
-1345 SLDSIKCLA
+1345 

-1372 RMTPPV
+1372 RMMPPV

>member
-1 MRNLRLLRAGGCRF
+1 MRNLRLLRAGGHRC
-15 AAATGTPQ
+15 AAAAGSPR

-32 AVVVGSQYGLVDLHP
+32 TVLVGSQYGLVELRP
-47 ARDSVSR
+47 GGDSVAR
-54 EVSLTVDGFLPEDG
+54 EVSLVEEGFLPEDG
-68 SGCIVGVEDLPE
+68 SGYIVGMEDLPE
-80 QESVCVAT
+80 QECVCVAT
-88 AAGDILLCNLST
+88 AAGDILLCSLST

-107 SVDSGLSVMSW
+107 SVDSGLSTMSW

-185 EVLPTSVWDD
+185 EVLPTSAWDD

-220 RKVRVWSRELVLQS
+220 RKVRVWNRELVLQS
-234 TSEPIS
+234 TSEPVS
-240 GLEQALSWKPSGN
+240 GLQQALSWKPSGN
-253 LIASTQEKPNRHD
+253 LIASTQEKPNRQD

-286 GQVKVNEML
+286 GQVKVNELL
-295 WNADSTILAIWLED
+295 WNADSTVLAVWLED
-309 LKVEDSNPNTYVQLW
+309 LKVENSSPNSYVQLW

-339 GSLEENQ
+339 GSLEEDQ
-346 LVSLLWDRENLYRLH
+346 LVSLLWDQENLYRLH
-361 ILCQGWHYLFYDWHW
+361 ILCQGWHYLCYDWHW
-376 TTDHGLGENSQ
+376 ATDHGTGQNGQ
-387 HMANVAVIDGDK
+387 HVANVAVIDGDK
-399 VLVTAFQHAVVP
+399 VLVTVFQHAVVP

-418 LHLQQAVNQVAFH
+418 LQLQQAVNQVAFH
-431 TDPKHS
+431 TDLKHS

-448 ISLYR
+448 ISVYR
-453 YGKSVVNDPSVEF
+453 YGESILQSLSTVNDPTVKL

-481 YLDKIYR
+481 YLDKTYR
-488 VDVSSSTNEVM
+488 VDVGRDNSEVM
-499 NPLGLRFLTWLPD
+499 DPLGLRFLTWLPD
-512 GSFLVVGQGQHA
+512 GSFLVVGQGHHA

-538 AGAEEECLNLRL
+538 AGAEEQSLNLRL
-550 SVPVDGEVISLYC
+550 STPVDGEVISLYC

-568 TVALQLTDRRI
+568 TVALQLADRQI

-586 STPILEPWRSSS
+586 STPVLEPWRTSSG
-598 SSAVQFPYRCVQ
+598 SAVQFPYPCVQ

-635 IEVASNITSF
+635 VEVASNITSF
-645 ATYNEFLLVTTNSH
+645 TTYNEFLLVTTNSH

-673 LQASLSSAA
+673 LQAGLSSAA
-682 APSSETL
+682 APNSETL

-717 ETIHHRALVL
+717 ETVHHRALVL

-763 SLPSSLVLFAILTC
+763 SMP
-777 PGIHRTVPSKVFL
+777 VFL
-790 ENAETFIR
+790 ENTETFIR

-820 SMYPSP
+820 SMYPSL
-826 NDSIVSQPHQHP
+826 NGSSNTQPRQHS

-857 DPQKGIKILP
+857 DPQKYCLSIL
-867 INIDST
+867 T
-873 RKEKSSRTGS
+873 AHVKKSP
-883 RSPEG
+883 PELEIALQKVHDL
-888 SRSSRFQGSTAGG
+888 R
-901 VTGHMLLY
+901 
-909 LVAESITPY
+909 ESITPDIK
-918 AQAVSAEEALKYL
+918 AVSAEEALKYL

-937 NELYDYSLGTYDFDL
+937 NELYEYSLGTYDFDL
-952 VVMVAEKSQKDPK
+952 VIMVAEKSQKDPK

-973 LRKMEI
+973 LRKMET

-1020 YSEALKLYPSS
+1020 YGEALKLYPSG

-1040 AYGEYLMQRQL
+1040 AYGEYLIQKQL
-1051 YEQAALIFGRAGIF
+1051 CEQAALVFARAGIF
-1065 AKALNAFQSSGSW
+1065 AKALDAFQSSGSW

-1091 KDKLSSLARS
+1091 KDELPGLARS
-1101 MAGKLVEQRKYAE
+1101 MAGKLVEQRRHAE

-1122 TQDYEEAVLLLLEGA
+1122 SQDYEEAVLLLLEGA
-1137 LWEEA
+1137 LWEDA

-1152 DILETNLKPA
+1152 DILETNLQPA

-1184 KSRLQVVRELKEK
+1184 KSRLQVVREMKEK
-1197 ACENL
+1197 ACESL

-1220 SVVTASDMNS
+1220 SIVTASDMNS

-1252 KRYSLKEGSP
+1252 KKYSLKEGSP

-1274 SVRAVETVKGEIH
+1274 NVRAVESVKGDIH
-1287 TLLKQLVLFGYD
+1287 ILLKQLVLFGYD
-1299 VQAGA
+1299 EQAGA

-1309 EEVLQLMEI
+1309 EEVLQLMET
-1318 SVPEIWTPDLQQS
+1318 SLPEIWTPDLQQS
-1331 SASLVCAHPHYLSH
+1331 SVNL
-1345 SLDSIKCLA
+1345 

-1372 RMTPPV
+1372 KMMPPV
-1378 VQDPEVLTP
+1378 VQ
-1387 PKFNKNL
+1387 
-1394 QWKLHLL
+1394 
-1401 Q
+1401 

>member
-1 MRNLRLLRAGGCRF
+1 MRNLRLLRTGGCRS

-32 AVVVGSQYGLVDLHP
+32 AVLVGSQYGLVELHP
-47 ARDSVSR
+47 AGDSVSR
-54 EVSLTVDGFLPEDG
+54 ELSLTVDGFLPEDG

-88 AAGDILLCNLST
+88 AAGDILLCNLNT

-149 HQDEFGEGKFVALG
+149 HQDEFGEGERQRQQLPSQTLMQFSFVWL
-163 WGKKETQF
+163 Q
-171 HGSEGKQAAHRKQT
+171 
-185 EVLPTSVWDD
+185 EVLPASAWDD

-234 TSEPIS
+234 TSEPVS

-309 LKVEDSNPNTYVQLW
+309 LKVENSNPNTYVQLW

-361 ILCQGWHYLFYDWHW
+361 ILCQGWRYLFYDWHW

-418 LHLQQAVNQVAFH
+418 LQLQQAVNQVAFH
-431 TDPKHS
+431 TNPKHS

-453 YGKSVVNDPSVEF
+453 YVDDPSVKF
-466 GAVGGNGFKAAVETP
+466 GVVGGNGFKAAVETP
-481 YLDKIYR
+481 YLDKTY
-488 VDVSSSTNEVM
+488 SSSSNEAM

-533 AVPHV
+533 AVRDV
-538 AGAEEECLNLRL
+538 AGAEEERLNLRL

-579 LKYLWEA
+579 LKYLWGKLVCVKV
-586 STPILEPWRSSS
+586 PGL
-598 SSAVQFPYRCVQ
+598 RC
-610 TSITRISGE
+610 SCYIFLKGFSE

-635 IEVASNITSF
+635 VEVASNITSF
-645 ATYNEFLLVTTNSH
+645 ATYNEFLLVTTNTH

-754 LLYDHNPKA
+754 LLYDHNPK
-763 SLPSSLVLFAILTC
+763 
-777 PGIHRTVPSKVFL
+777 VFL
-790 ENAETFIR
+790 ENIETFIR

-820 SMYPSP
+820 SMYPSL
-826 NDSIVSQPHQHP
+826 NGSSNSQPHQHP

-848 VMRVAMEHI
+848 MMRVAMEHI
-857 DPQKGIKILP
+857 DPQKYCLSIL
-867 INIDST
+867 T
-873 RKEKSSRTGS
+873 AHVKKSPPELEIALQKVHDLRGS
-883 RSPEG
+883 
-888 SRSSRFQGSTAGG
+888 
-901 VTGHMLLY
+901 
-909 LVAESITPY
+909 VAF
-918 AQAVSAEEALKYL
+918 VVAEEALKYL

-952 VVMVAEKSQKDPK
+952 VIMVAEKSQKDPK

-973 LRKMEI
+973 LRKMET

-1031 TQEYKDISD
+1031 TQDD
-1040 AYGEYLMQRQL
+1040 AYGEYLMQKQL
-1051 YEQAALIFGRAGIF
+1051 YEQAALILARAGIF
-1065 AKALNAFQSSGSW
+1065 AKALDAFQSSGSW

-1172 FLDSQKTAFLRY
+1172 FLDSQKTAFLHH

-1197 ACENL
+1197 LLPCFA
-1202 QDYEVPN
+1202 DYDMPN

-1287 TLLKQLVLFGYD
+1287 ILLKQLVLFGYD
-1299 VQAGA
+1299 EQAGA

-1309 EEVLQLMEI
+1309 EEVLQLMET

-1331 SASLVCAHPHYLSH
+1331 SVNL
-1345 SLDSIKCLA
+1345 

-1372 RMTPPV
+1372 RMMPPV
-1378 VQDPEVLTP
+1378 FGCEMSGRVVGLEA
-1387 PKFNKNL
+1387 L
-1394 QWKLHLL
+1394 QALL
-1401 Q
+1401 PSNSCTVTELWWFLAFFDGVPS

>member
-1 MRNLRLLRAGGCRF
+1 MRNLRLLRNGGCRY
-15 AAATGTPQ
+15 TTTSGTPQ
-23 CFCLGAEPG
+23 CFCLGAEAG
-32 AVVVGSQYGLVDLHP
+32 TLLVGSQHGLLELGSARDEVTREVDL
-47 ARDSVSR
+47 
-54 EVSLTVDGFLPEDG
+54 TVEGFMPEDG
-68 SGCIVGVEDLPE
+68 SGSIVGIEDLPE
-80 QESVCVAT
+80 QECVCVAT
-88 AAGDILLCNLST
+88 AAGDILLCNLNT

-107 SVDSGLSVMSW
+107 TVDSGLSTMSW

-126 LATGQQ
+126 LVTGQQ
-132 TLIMMTRD
+132 TLIMMTREL
-140 FEPITEKQI
+140 EPITEKQL

-171 HGSEGKQAAHRKQT
+171 HGSEGKQAAHRKQV
-185 EVLPTSVWDD
+185 EVSPTSAWDD

-220 RKVRVWSRELVLQS
+220 RKVRVWNRELVLQS
-234 TSEPIS
+234 TSEPVS

-286 GQVKVNEML
+286 GQVKVNELL

-309 LKVEDSNPNTYVQLW
+309 LKLDNSNPSSYVQLW

-339 GSLEENQ
+339 GSLKENQ

-361 ILCQGWHYLFYDWHW
+361 VLCQGWHYLFYDWHW
-376 TTDHGLGENSQ
+376 TIDHGMGENSQ

-418 LHLQQAVNQVAFH
+418 LRLQQAVNQVAFH

-437 GDMAVLDADNR
+437 GDMAVLDADNK
-448 ISLYR
+448 ISVYR
-453 YGKSVVNDPSVEF
+453 YGQSTMCDPTVSF

-481 YLDKIYR
+481 YLDKTYR
-488 VDVSSSTNEVM
+488 VDVGSSNEVM

-512 GSFLVVGQGQHA
+512 DSFLMVGQGQHA
-524 AQSVLHHLT
+524 AQSVLLHLT
-533 AVPHV
+533 EVPHETV
-538 AGAEEECLNLRL
+538 AEQQRLSLRL
-550 SVPVDGEVISLYC
+550 SVPVDGEVISLCC

-568 TVALQLTDRRI
+568 TVALQLADRQI

-586 STPILEPWRSSS
+586 SPPVLEPWRTSNGY
-598 SSAVQFPYRCVQ
+598 AVQFPYSCMQ
-610 TSITRISGE
+610 TSITRIGGE

-626 DRCRFFVND
+626 DRCRFIVND
-635 IEVASNITSF
+635 TEVASNITSF

-659 TCQCFCLKNLSVKA
+659 TCQCFCLKNMPLKDAERKSGDC
-673 LQASLSSAA
+673 SP
-682 APSSETL
+682 PSS
-689 RKVERGSRIVTV
+689 GSCANSQVAR
-701 VPQDTKVVLQ
+701 Q
-711 MPRGNL
+711 
-717 ETIHHRALVL
+717 
-727 AQIRKWLDRLMFRE
+727 
-741 AFQCMRKLRINLN
+741 
-754 LLYDHNPKA
+754 
-763 SLPSSLVLFAILTC
+763 
-777 PGIHRTVPSKVFL
+777 VFL
-790 ENAETFIR
+790 ENAENFIR
-798 QIDSVNYINLFFTEL
+798 QIDTVNYINLFFTEL

-820 SMYPSP
+820 TMYPSL
-826 NDSIVSQPHQHP
+826 NGSSKAQSHQHP

-848 VMRVAMEHI
+848 AMRVAMENI
-857 DPQKGIKILP
+857 DPQKYCLSIL
-867 INIDST
+867 T
-873 RKEKSSRTGS
+873 AHVKKSP
-883 RSPEG
+883 PELEIALQKVHDL
-888 SRSSRFQGSTAGG
+888 R
-901 VTGHMLLY
+901 
-909 LVAESITPY
+909 ENNTPDVK
-918 AQAVSAEEALKYL
+918 AVSAEEALKYL

-952 VVMVAEKSQKDPK
+952 VIMVAEKSQKDPK

-973 LRKMEI
+973 LRKMET

-985 IDRHLKRY
+985 IDKHLKRY

-1020 YSEALKLYPSS
+1020 YCEALKLYPPS

-1040 AYGEYLMQRQL
+1040 AYGEYLVQKQL
-1051 YEQAALIFGRAGIF
+1051 YEQAALIFARAGIF
-1065 AKALNAFQSSGSW
+1065 AKALDAFQDSGSW
-1078 QQALCMASRLGYT
+1078 QQALCMATRLGYT

-1101 MAGKLVEQRKYAE
+1101 MAGKLVEQRKHAE

-1122 TQDYEEAVLLLLEGA
+1122 TEDYEEALLLLLEGT

-1152 DILETNLKPA
+1152 DILETNFKPA

-1172 FLDSQKTAFLRY
+1172 FLYSQKAEFLRH

-1197 ACENL
+1197 ACESL
-1202 QDYEVPN
+1202 QDYETPN
-1209 CPELELFSETS
+1209 CPELDLFSETS

-1238 ISARSSKNR
+1238 ISVRSSKNR

-1274 SVRAVETVKGEIH
+1274 NVRAVETVKGDIH
-1287 TLLKQLVLFGYD
+1287 ILLKQLVLFGYNE
-1299 VQAGA
+1299 QARA
-1304 LQQVL
+1304 LQQAL
-1309 EEVLQLMEI
+1309 EDILQLMEI
-1318 SVPEIWTPDLQQS
+1318 SIPEIWTPDLQQS
-1331 SASLVCAHPHYLSH
+1331 SVNL
-1345 SLDSIKCLA
+1345 

-1372 RMTPPV
+1372 RMVTPV
-1378 VQDPEVLTP
+1378 VQDPELLIP
-1387 PKFNKNL
+1387 PKLSKNL
-1394 QWKLHLL
+1394 LWKLHLL

>member
-1 MRNLRLLRAGGCRF
+1 MRNLRLLRAGGCRS

-23 CFCLGAEPG
+23 CFCLGAESG
-32 AVVVGSQYGLVDLHP
+32 TVLVGSQYGLVELRS
-47 ARDSVSR
+47 AGDSVSR

-107 SVDSGLSVMSW
+107 NVDSGLSVMSW

-149 HQDEFGEGKFVALG
+149 HQDEFGEGKFIALG

-185 EVLPTSVWDD
+185 EVLPTPAWDD

-309 LKVEDSNPNTYVQLW
+309 LKVENSNTNTYVQLW

-346 LVSLLWDRENLYRLH
+346 LVSLLWDRENLYKLH

-418 LHLQQAVNQVAFH
+418 LQLQQAVNQVAFH

-448 ISLYR
+448 ISVYR
-453 YGKSVVNDPSVEF
+453 YGQSTVNDPTVNF
-466 GAVGGNGFKAAVETP
+466 GAVGGNGFRAAVETP
-481 YLDKIYR
+481 YLDKTYR
-488 VDVSSSTNEVM
+488 VDVSSGSNEVM

-512 GSFLVVGQGQHA
+512 DSFLVVGQGQHA

-550 SVPVDGEVISLYC
+550 SVPVDGEVISLYS

-586 STPILEPWRSSS
+586 STPVLEPWQSSS
-598 SSAVQFPYRCVQ
+598 GSAVQFPYRCVQ
-610 TSITRISGE
+610 ISITRISDE

-673 LQASLSSAA
+673 LQAGLSSAA
-682 APSSETL
+682 APNSETL

-754 LLYDHNPKA
+754 LLYDHNPK
-763 SLPSSLVLFAILTC
+763 
-777 PGIHRTVPSKVFL
+777 VFL
-790 ENAETFIR
+790 ENTETFIR

-820 SMYPSP
+820 SMYPSLNGSSSTHP
-826 NDSIVSQPHQHP
+826 RQHP

-848 VMRVAMEHI
+848 VMRDAMEHI
-857 DPQKGIKILP
+857 DPQKYCLSIL
-867 INIDST
+867 T
-873 RKEKSSRTGS
+873 AHVKKSP
-883 RSPEG
+883 PELEIALQKVHDL
-888 SRSSRFQGSTAGG
+888 RGSTAGG
-901 VTGHMLLY
+901 VTDHMPLY
-909 LVAESITPY
+909 LVAESVTPDV
-918 AQAVSAEEALKYL
+918 QAVSAEEALKYL

-952 VVMVAEKSQKDPK
+952 VIMVAEKSQKDPK
-965 EYLPFLNT
+965 EYLPFLNA
-973 LRKMEI
+973 LQKMET

-1031 TQEYKDISD
+1031 TQEYKNISD
-1040 AYGEYLMQRQL
+1040 AYGEYLIQKQL
-1051 YEQAALIFGRAGIF
+1051 YEQAALILARAGIF
-1065 AKALNAFQSSGSW
+1065 AKALGAFQSSGSW

-1101 MAGKLVEQRKYAE
+1101 MAGKLVEQRKHAE

-1142 LRLIHKYGRL
+1142 LRLIHKYDRL

-1172 FLDSQKTAFLRY
+1172 FLDSQKTAFLRH

-1197 ACENL
+1197 ACESL

-1287 TLLKQLVLFGYD
+1287 ILLKQLVLFGYD
-1299 VQAGA
+1299 EQAGE

-1309 EEVLQLMEI
+1309 EEVLQLMET

-1331 SASLVCAHPHYLSH
+1331 SVSL
-1345 SLDSIKCLA
+1345 

-1372 RMTPPV
+1372 RMMPPA

-1387 PKFNKNL
+1387 PKFSKNL

>member
-1 MRNLRLLRAGGCRF
+1 LVSHW
-15 AAATGTPQ
+15 P
-23 CFCLGAEPG
+23 FCMK
-32 AVVVGSQYGLVDLHP
+32 
-47 ARDSVSR
+47 VSR
-54 EVSLTVDGFLPEDG
+54 EVALTEFLPEDG
-68 SGCIVGVEDLPE
+68 SGCVVGVEDLPE
-80 QESVCVAT
+80 QESVCIAT

-107 SVDSGLSVMSW
+107 SVDSGLTVMSW

-126 LATGQQ
+126 LATGEQ

-185 EVLPTSVWDD
+185 EVLPTSAWDD

-266 VVFLEKNG
+266 VIFLEKNG
-274 LLHGEFTLPFQK
+274 LLHGEFTLPFQR

-295 WNADSTILAIWLED
+295 WNADSTVLAIWLED
-309 LKVEDSNPNTYVQLW
+309 LKVENSNPNTYVQLW

-361 ILCQGWHYLFYDWHW
+361 ILCQGWRYLFYDWHW

-411 PPMCTYE
+411 PPMCSYE
-418 LHLQQAVNQVAFH
+418 IQLQQAVNQVAFH

-448 ISLYR
+448 ISVYR
-453 YGKSVVNDPSVEF
+453 YGKTITVNVPSVKF
-466 GAVGGNGFKAAVETP
+466 AAVGGNGFKAAVETP
-481 YLDKIYR
+481 YLDKTYR
-488 VDVSSSTNEVM
+488 IDVSSSSNEVM

-512 GSFLVVGQGQHA
+512 DSFLVVGQGQHA
-524 AQSVLHHLT
+524 SQSVLHHLT

-538 AGAEEECLNLRL
+538 AGAEEERLNLRL

-568 TVALQLTDRRI
+568 TVALQLTDRQI

-586 STPILEPWRSSS
+586 SSPVLEPWRSSS
-598 SSAVQFPYRCVQ
+598 SSAVKFPYHCVQ
-610 TSITRISGE
+610 TSITRIDGE

-673 LQASLSSAA
+673 LQAGLSSAA
-682 APSSETL
+682 APNSETL

-763 SLPSSLVLFAILTC
+763 SLLKFSC
-777 PGIHRTVPSKVFL
+777 VFL
-790 ENAETFIR
+790 ENTETFIR

-820 SMYPSP
+820 SMYPSL
-826 NDSIVSQPHQHP
+826 NGSSNSQPRQHP

-857 DPQKGIKILP
+857 DPQKYCLSIL
-867 INIDST
+867 T
-873 RKEKSSRTGS
+873 AHVKKSP
-883 RSPEG
+883 PELEIALQKVHDL
-888 SRSSRFQGSTAGG
+888 R
-901 VTGHMLLY
+901 
-909 LVAESITPY
+909 ESITSDV
-918 AQAVSAEEALKYL
+918 QAVSAEEALKYL

-973 LRKMEI
+973 LRKMET

-1010 FLNLVKDQNL
+1010 FLNLVKDQSL
-1020 YSEALKLYPSS
+1020 YSEALKLYPCS
-1031 TQEYKDISD
+1031 TREYKDISD
-1040 AYGEYLMQRQL
+1040 AYGEYLIQKQL
-1051 YEQAALIFGRAGIF
+1051 FEQAALIFARAGIF
-1065 AKALNAFQSSGSW
+1065 AKALDAFQSSGSW

-1091 KDKLSSLARS
+1091 KDKLSSLAQS

-1122 TQDYEEAVLLLLEGA
+1122 TQDYEEAVLLLLKGA

-1172 FLDSQKTAFLRY
+1172 FLDSQKTAFLRH

-1197 ACENL
+1197 ACENP

-1220 SVVTASDMNS
+1220 SVVTASDMHS

-1252 KRYSLKEGSP
+1252 KKYSLKEGSP

-1268 LEVLGE
+1268 LEALGE

-1287 TLLKQLVLFGYD
+1287 ILLKQLLLFSYD
-1299 VQAGA
+1299 EQAGA

-1309 EEVLQLMEI
+1309 EEVLQLMESSI
-1318 SVPEIWTPDLQQS
+1318 PEIWTSDLQQS
-1331 SASLVCAHPHYLSH
+1331 SVSL
-1345 SLDSIKCLA
+1345 

-1372 RMTPPV
+1372 RMMPPV
-1378 VQDPEVLTP
+1378 VQDPEVLAP
-1387 PKFNKNL
+1387 PKLNKNL

>member
-1 MRNLRLLRAGGCRF
+1 MRNLRLVRARGRRS
-15 AAATGTPQ
+15 AAAGAPR
-23 CFCLGAEPG
+23 CFCVGSEPDT
-32 AVVVGSQYGLVDLHP
+32 VLVGSQYGLVEL
-47 ARDSVSR
+47 RDSVTR
-54 EVSLTVDGFLPEDG
+54 EVSLIEEGFLPEDG
-68 SGCIVGVEDLPE
+68 SGCIVGIEDLPE
-80 QESVCVAT
+80 QECVCVAT
-88 AAGDILLCNLST
+88 AAGDILLCSLST

-107 SVDSGLSVMSW
+107 SVDSGVSTMSW

-140 FEPITEKQI
+140 FEPVTEKQI

-171 HGSEGKQAAHRKQT
+171 HGSEGKQAAHCKQT
-185 EVLPTSVWDD
+185 EVLPTSAWDD
-195 GRPRV
+195 SRPRV

-205 GQFVAVSAV
+205 GQFVAVSTV

-220 RKVRVWSRELVLQS
+220 RKVRVWNRELVLQS

-240 GLEQALSWKPSGN
+240 GLQQALSWKPSGN

-274 LLHGEFTLPFQK
+274 LLHGEFSLPFQK
-286 GQVKVNEML
+286 GQVKVNELL
-295 WNADSTILAIWLED
+295 WNADSTVLAIWLED
-309 LKVEDSNPNTYVQLW
+309 LRVENSSANSYVQLW

-339 GSLEENQ
+339 GSLEEDW
-346 LVSLLWDRENLYRLH
+346 LVSLLWDRENPYRLH
-361 ILCQGWHYLFYDWHW
+361 ILCQGWHYLSYDWHW
-376 TTDHGLGENSQ
+376 TTDCGMGENSQ
-387 HMANVAVIDGDK
+387 HGANVAVIDGDK
-399 VLVTAFQHAVVP
+399 VLVTVFQHAVVP

-418 LHLQQAVNQVAFH
+418 LQLQQAVNQVAFH

-453 YGKSVVNDPSVEF
+453 YGHSTVNDPTVKL
-466 GAVGGNGFKAAVETP
+466 GAVGGNGFKATVETP
-481 YLDKIYR
+481 YLDKAYR
-488 VDVSSSTNEVM
+488 VHVHSDSNEVM

-512 GSFLVVGQGQHA
+512 GSFLVIGQGHHA

-533 AVPHV
+533 AVPQV
-538 AGAEEECLNLRL
+538 AGPEEQCLNLRL

-563 SPVTK
+563 SPLTK
-568 TVALQLTDRRI
+568 TVALQLADGQI

-586 STPILEPWRSSS
+586 STPVLEPWWTSIGSP
-598 SSAVQFPYRCVQ
+598 VQFPYPCVQ
-610 TSITRISGE
+610 TSITRINGE
-619 EVILGLT
+619 EMILGLT

-635 IEVASNITSF
+635 VEVASNITSF
-645 ATYNEFLLVTTNSH
+645 TTYNEFLLVTTNSH

-673 LQASLSSAA
+673 LQAGLSSAA
-682 APSSETL
+682 ASNSDTL

-701 VPQDTKVVLQ
+701 VSQDTKVVLQ

-717 ETIHHRALVL
+717 ETVHHRALVL

-754 LLYDHNPKA
+754 LLYDHNPK
-763 SLPSSLVLFAILTC
+763 
-777 PGIHRTVPSKVFL
+777 VFL
-790 ENAETFIR
+790 ENTETFIR

-820 SMYPSP
+820 SIYPSL
-826 NDSIVSQPHQHP
+826 NGSCNTQALQHP
-838 DQKKVNLICD
+838 GQKKVNLICD

-857 DPQKGIKILP
+857 DPQKYCLSIL
-867 INIDST
+867 T
-873 RKEKSSRTGS
+873 AHVKKSP
-883 RSPEG
+883 PELDIALQKVHDLRE
-888 SRSSRFQGSTAGG
+888 S
-901 VTGHMLLY
+901 VTPD
-909 LVAESITPY
+909 VK
-918 AQAVSAEEALKYL
+918 AVSAEEALKYL

-952 VVMVAEKSQKDPK
+952 VIMVAEKSQKDPK
-965 EYLPFLNT
+965 EYLPFLNS
-973 LRKMEI
+973 LRKMET

-1010 FLNLVKDQNL
+1010 LLNLVKDQNL
-1020 YSEALKLYPSS
+1020 YCEALKLYPSS
-1031 TQEYKDISD
+1031 SQEYRDISD
-1040 AYGEYLMQRQL
+1040 AYGEYLIQKQL
-1051 YEQAALIFGRAGIF
+1051 CEEAALVFARAGIF
-1065 AKALNAFQSSGSW
+1065 AKALDAFESSGSW
-1078 QQALCMASRLGYT
+1078 QQALCMASQLGYT
-1091 KDKLSSLARS
+1091 KDKLSSLAQS
-1101 MAGKLVEQRKYAE
+1101 MAGKLVEQRRHAE
-1114 AAILLEQY
+1114 AALLLEQY

-1137 LWEEA
+1137 LWEDA

-1172 FLDSQKTAFLRY
+1172 FLDSQKTAFLHY
-1184 KSRLQVVRELKEK
+1184 KSRLQVVRELKK
-1197 ACENL
+1197 ACESL
-1202 QDYEVPN
+1202 QDYEMPN

-1220 SVVTASDMNS
+1220 SVVTSSDMNS

-1238 ISARSSKNR
+1238 ISVRSSKNR

-1262 FEDIAL
+1262 FEDVAL

-1274 SVRAVETVKGEIH
+1274 NVRAVETVKGDAHI
-1287 TLLKQLVLFGYD
+1287 LLKQLVLFGYD
-1299 VQAGA
+1299 EQAGT

-1309 EEVLQLMEI
+1309 EEVLQLMETSI
-1318 SVPEIWTPDLQQS
+1318 PEIWTPDLQQS
-1331 SASLVCAHPHYLSH
+1331 SVNL
-1345 SLDSIKCLA
+1345 

-1364 IMAAYQQK
+1364 ITAAYQQK
-1372 RMTPPV
+1372 RMMPPV
-1378 VQDPEVLTP
+1378 VQGAELITP

>member
-1 MRNLRLLRAGGCRF
+1 MRNLRLLRTGGCRS

-23 CFCLGAEPG
+23 CFCLGAESG
-32 AVVVGSQYGLVDLHP
+32 AVLVGSQYGLVELRP
-47 ARDSVSR
+47 AGYSVSR
-54 EVSLTVDGFLPEDG
+54 EVSLTVNGFLPEDG

-100 KQVECVG
+100 EQVECVG

-185 EVLPTSVWDD
+185 EVLPASAWDD

-205 GQFVAVSAV
+205 GQFLAVSAV

-309 LKVEDSNPNTYVQLW
+309 LKVENSNPNTYVQLW

-339 GSLEENQ
+339 GGLEENQ

-361 ILCQGWHYLFYDWHW
+361 ILCQGWHYLFYEWHW

-387 HMANVAVIDGDK
+387 HVANVAVIDG
-399 VLVTAFQHAVVP
+399 
-411 PPMCTYE
+411 
-418 LHLQQAVNQVAFH
+418 
-431 TDPKHS
+431 DPKHS

-448 ISLYR
+448 ISVYR
-453 YGKSVVNDPSVEF
+453 YGQSTVNDPSVKF
-466 GAVGGNGFKAAVETP
+466 GAMGGNGFKAAVETP
-481 YLDKIYR
+481 YLDKTYR
-488 VDVSSSTNEVM
+488 VDVSSSSEVM
-499 NPLGLRFLTWLPD
+499 NPLGLQFLTWLPD
-512 GSFLVVGQGQHA
+512 DSFLVVGQGQHA

-563 SPVTK
+563 SPITK

-586 STPILEPWRSSS
+586 STPVLEPWRSSS
-598 SSAVQFPYRCVQ
+598 SSAVQFPYCCVQ

-682 APSSETL
+682 APNSETL
-689 RKVERGSRIVTV
+689 RKVERGSRIITI

-754 LLYDHNPKA
+754 LLYDHNPK
-763 SLPSSLVLFAILTC
+763 
-777 PGIHRTVPSKVFL
+777 VFL
-790 ENAETFIR
+790 ENTEIFIR

-820 SMYPSP
+820 SMYPCLNGSS
-826 NDSIVSQPHQHP
+826 NNQPRQHP

-857 DPQKGIKILP
+857 DPQKYCLSIL
-867 INIDST
+867 T
-873 RKEKSSRTGS
+873 AHVKKSP
-883 RSPEG
+883 PELEIALQKVH
-888 SRSSRFQGSTAGG
+888 SLRES
-901 VTGHMLLY
+901 VTPD
-909 LVAESITPY
+909 V
-918 AQAVSAEEALKYL
+918 QAVSAEEALKYL
-931 LFLVDV
+931 LFLVDI

-973 LRKMEI
+973 LQKMET

-1040 AYGEYLMQRQL
+1040 AYGEYLIQKQL
-1051 YEQAALIFGRAGIF
+1051 SEQAALIFARAGIF
-1065 AKALNAFQSSGSW
+1065 AKALDAFQSSGSW
-1078 QQALCMASRLGYT
+1078 QQALCMASQLGYT

-1137 LWEEA
+1137 FWEEA

-1172 FLDSQKTAFLRY
+1172 FLDSQKTAFLHH

-1230 KYSHSNSR
+1230 KYTHSNSR
-1238 ISARSSKNR
+1238 ISVRSSKNQ

-1287 TLLKQLVLFGYD
+1287 ILLKQLVLFGYD
-1299 VQAGA
+1299 EQAGA

-1309 EEVLQLMEI
+1309 EEVLQLMET

-1331 SASLVCAHPHYLSH
+1331 SVSL
-1345 SLDSIKCLA
+1345 

-1372 RMTPPV
+1372 RMMPPV